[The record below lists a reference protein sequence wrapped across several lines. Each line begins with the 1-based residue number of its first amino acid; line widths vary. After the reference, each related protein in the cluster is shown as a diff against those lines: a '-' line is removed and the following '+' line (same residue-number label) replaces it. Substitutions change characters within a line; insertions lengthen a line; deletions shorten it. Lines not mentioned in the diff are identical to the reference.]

1 MNKLQFFK
9 SLKTIENTELYS
21 LRSFAEAAKQ
31 IDSKLTYRTIRA
43 RLRSPKLAHLFTT
56 VGKDIGFE
64 PRALVVVVSIA
75 LKDAMQVIDVTATG
89 AASMAVDA
97 ANSTLKQ
104 CLLETRALSSGSAV
118 IANNVHTFPLRH
130 LIPATNNM
138 AQVNNAAVKLSS
150 KSEPTEP
157 NEMTVLEWLDNGCD
171 VWTDKPEQGKQEIAF
186 VPEIFKSFRCLG
198 VNGTKIGRMWSP
210 LAAFKRREWD
220 EIPQEWK
227 VQALPQYIID
237 NCGEERADNW
247 CEQDERQFIREN
259 CPFYIKHLPEVVE
272 LVIKR
277 MQSDERN
284 NLDPVLVAK
293 MREEALVLSGR
304 KVEAKAT
311 EAKPAQVTH
320 FRTFANAKLKNVFA
334 REKFVGEM
342 LESITSEIV
351 LFKDV
356 ARRVWNTLGWERRDI
371 NNCDFDEFLD
381 TKLVPLYWKLPRQ
394 WRMDTAE
401 DIPEQ
406 YREHLAD
413 RGRLTYFEGQYPI
426 RMSALPYACK
436 LVIDAIRGL
445 GYELWEETVDEVMR
459 EACTLA
465 GAELESEEQ
474 IEAQAVKSLHP
485 VTAAYSADEQTK
497 AMIEERVDFVS
508 WQPYML
514 EGRLLATNNGL
525 VWAANVI
532 DNMAMFYIANE
543 LDLVEAKH
551 AVLKSEQF
559 KRWTGCVATEFVAI
573 NASSLPNFTAA
584 LVHELEAKGKRINY
598 VALTTFMQEVL
609 TAATCCITGEYY
621 RLSTNEVIDACTN
634 FSVQGCSPMALT
646 RRDELVN
653 KFMVQWEDGR
663 KLFPNDVKDLQQCL
677 DLIEA
682 TVNAHEVE
690 EEVAKEAE
698 HGVEW
703 SASSGD
709 FGQVPYEEYIDFSID
724 PREEARLERELGISD
739 EDKDMGFVYDPEHG
753 VFPFN
758 LVDDNGDPIAHL
770 PGQELNVPSTE
781 QATA

>member
-64 PRALVVVVSIA
+64 PRALVVIVSIA
-75 LKDAMQVIDVTATG
+75 LKDAMQVIDVKATG

-138 AQVNNAAVKLSS
+138 AQVNNAAVKLSA
-150 KSEPTEP
+150 KTEPTEP
-157 NEMTVLEWLDNGCD
+157 NEMKFLTNLDRGFRKWHD
-171 VWTDKPEQGKQEIAF
+171 QPEQGWQDVAF
-186 VPEIFKSFRCLG
+186 IHCILSSFQHAEKNGRCLS
-198 VNGTKIGRMWSP
+198 TSLLIEAKDTLMQTHWHTM
-210 LAAFKRREWD
+210 
-220 EIPQEWK
+220 PQEWK
-227 VQALPQYIID
+227 VQDVPVRVKDYFWGDEMSYGPVHTKYLVEVCQLVLETIKAID
-237 NCGEERADNW
+237 KD
-247 CEQDERQFIREN
+247 
-259 CPFYIKHLPEVVE
+259 V
-272 LVIKR
+272 
-277 MQSDERN
+277 
-284 NLDPVLVAK
+284 LDDDLVAQLL
-293 MREEALVLSGR
+293 EEAKVLASAVAD
-304 KVEAKAT
+304 KE

-320 FRTFANAKLKNVFA
+320 FRTFANANLKNVFA
-334 REKFVGEM
+334 REKFEGQM

-356 ARRVWNTLGWERRDI
+356 ARRVWNALGWERRDI

-445 GYELWEETVDEVMR
+445 GYELWEETVEEVMR
-459 EACTLA
+459 EACALA
-465 GAELESEEQ
+465 GAELESKEQ

-485 VTAAYSADEQTK
+485 VTAAYSADKQTK
-497 AMIEERVDFVS
+497 AMVEERVDFVS

-525 VWAANVI
+525 VWASNI
-532 DNMAMFYIANE
+532 ITNMAMFYIANE

-551 AVLKSEQF
+551 AVLKTEQF
-559 KRWTGCVATEFVAI
+559 KRWTGYVATEFVAI
-573 NASSLPNFTAA
+573 SASSLPNFTAA

-653 KFMVQWEDGR
+653 KFMVQWEDGA
-663 KLFPNDVKDLQQCL
+663 KLFPNDVQDLQQCL

-758 LVDDNGDPIAHL
+758 LVDDSGDPIAHL
-770 PGQELNVPSTE
+770 PGQELVVPSTE

>member
-64 PRALVVVVSIA
+64 PRALVVIVSIA
-75 LKDAMQVIDVTATG
+75 LKDAMQLIDVKATG

-104 CLLETRALSSGSAV
+104 CLLETRAISSGSAV
-118 IANNVHTFPLRH
+118 IANNIHTFPLRH

-150 KSEPTEP
+150 KSEPEPTEP
-157 NEMTVLEWLDNGCD
+157 TEEKWVTQMNFLDNLDCTLCNWVDQPKEGD
-171 VWTDKPEQGKQEIAF
+171 QEVAF
-186 VPEIFKSFRCLG
+186 ILRIFGAVSRVSKANELPHSLLSKAFDSFME
-198 VNGTKIGRMWSP
+198 THWHTM
-210 LAAFKRREWD
+210 
-220 EIPQEWK
+220 PQEWK
-227 VQALPQYIID
+227 MQVEDIPESVMDNVYGDVLALGPVRTKY
-237 NCGEERADNW
+237 
-247 CEQDERQFIREN
+247 
-259 CPFYIKHLPEVVE
+259 LVEVCQ
-272 LVIKR
+272 LVIETIKTF
-277 MQSDERN
+277 N
-284 NLDPVLVAK
+284 ANALDDDLVAQL
-293 MREEALVLSGR
+293 MEEAKVLAS
-304 KVEAKAT
+304 AKADK
-311 EAKPAQVTH
+311 EEVKSAKVTFFH
-320 FRTFANAKLKNVFA
+320 TFDNAKLKNVFV
-334 REKFVGEM
+334 REKFEGQM
-342 LESITSEIV
+342 LESITTEVI
-351 LFKDV
+351 LFTTV
-356 ARRVWNTLGWERRDI
+356 ARNLWHCLEWERRDI
-371 NNCDFDEFLD
+371 NHCDFDEFLD
-381 TKLVPLYWKLPRQ
+381 TKLVPLYWKLPRE
-394 WRMDTAE
+394 WRIDTAE
-401 DIPEQ
+401 DVPEN
-406 YREHLAD
+406 YRNHFEDH
-413 RGRLTYFEGQYPI
+413 GRLGYFLGQYPI

-436 LVIDAIRGL
+436 LVIDAIKGL
-445 GYELWEETVDEVMR
+445 GYELWEETIEEAMR
-459 EACTLA
+459 EACALA
-465 GAELESEEQ
+465 GVELESEEQ

-485 VTAAYSADEQTK
+485 VSAAYSADKQTK
-497 AMIEERVDFVS
+497 AMIEQRVDFVS

-514 EGRLLATNNGL
+514 EGRLLATTNGL
-525 VWAANVI
+525 VRADNI
-532 DNMAMFYIANE
+532 ITNMAMFYIANE

-559 KRWTGCVATEFVAI
+559 KRWTGTVATEFVAI

-663 KLFPNDVKDLQQCL
+663 KLFPNDVKDLEQCL

-724 PREEARLERELGISD
+724 PREEARLERQLGISD

-758 LVDDNGDPIAHL
+758 LVDDNGEPIAHL

>member
-9 SLKTIENTELYS
+9 SLKTIESTELYS

-138 AQVNNAAVKLSS
+138 AQVNNAAVKLSA
-150 KSEPTEP
+150 KTEPTEP
-157 NEMTVLEWLDNGCD
+157 TEAEATEEKWVTQMNFLTNLDDTRYTWVDQPKEG
-171 VWTDKPEQGKQEIAF
+171 EQEVAFIRNIFGHFCSVGKHGRRLTYGLLMRAF
-186 VPEIFKSFRCLG
+186 DTFMQTHW
-198 VNGTKIGRMWSP
+198 NTM
-210 LAAFKRREWD
+210 
-220 EIPQEWK
+220 PQEWK
-227 VQALPQYIID
+227 
-237 NCGEERADNW
+237 
-247 CEQDERQFIREN
+247 
-259 CPFYIKHLPEVVE
+259 
-272 LVIKR
+272 
-277 MQSDERN
+277 MQ
-284 NLDPVLVAK
+284 V
-293 MREEALVLSGR
+293 
-304 KVEAKAT
+304 
-311 EAKPAQVTH
+311 
-320 FRTFANAKLKNVFA
+320 
-334 REKFVGEM
+334 
-342 LESITSEIV
+342 
-351 LFKDV
+351 
-356 ARRVWNTLGWERRDI
+356 
-371 NNCDFDEFLD
+371 
-381 TKLVPLYWKLPRQ
+381 
-394 WRMDTAE
+394 E
-401 DIPEQ
+401 DIPEPVMEYFFCWDPADVMTLGPVHTKYLVEVCQ
-406 YREHLAD
+406 LVLETIKATHKAAKAPWMALIDDDLVAQLMEEAKVLA
-413 RGRLTYFEGQYPI
+413 
-426 RMSALPYACK
+426 SAKADK
-436 LVIDAIRGL
+436 V
-445 GYELWEETVDEVMR
+445 EVQAT
-459 EACTLA
+459 EV
-465 GAELESEEQ
+465 ESKEQ

-485 VTAAYSADEQTK
+485 VTAAYSADKQTK

-514 EGRLLATNNGL
+514 EGRLLATTNGL
-525 VWAANVI
+525 VRVGNVI
-532 DNMAMFYIANE
+532 DNMAMFYIANG
-543 LDLVEAKH
+543 LDLTEAKH

-559 KRWTGCVATEFVAI
+559 KRWTGYVATEFVAI
-573 NASSLPNFTAA
+573 SASSLPNFTAA

-621 RLSTNEVIDACTN
+621 RLSTNEVINACTN

-653 KFMVQWEDGR
+653 KFMVQWEDGC
-663 KLFPNDVKDLQQCL
+663 KLFPNDVKDLERCL

-682 TVNAHEVE
+682 TVNAQEVE

-758 LVDDNGDPIAHL
+758 LVDDNGEPIAHL
-770 PGQELNVPSTE
+770 PGQELVVPSTE

>member
-75 LKDAMQVIDVTATG
+75 LKDAMQVIDVKATG

-138 AQVNNAAVKLSS
+138 AQVNNAAVKFSS
-150 KSEPTEP
+150 KTEPTR
-157 NEMTVLEWLDNGCD
+157 MKILTCLDYGFDKWLDQ
-171 VWTDKPEQGKQEIAF
+171 PYQGMQEVAF
-186 VPEIFKSFRCLG
+186 VQRIFACTPNNFPDSKMLSD
-198 VNGTKIGRMWSP
+198 
-210 LAAFKRREWD
+210 AFDTFMQTHWHAM
-220 EIPQEWK
+220 PQEWK
-227 VQALPQYIID
+227 MQVEDIPESVMENVYGDVLARGPVHTKYLVEVCQLVLETIKSIDKDALD
-237 NCGEERADNW
+237 D
-247 CEQDERQFIREN
+247 D
-259 CPFYIKHLPEVVE
+259 
-272 LVIKR
+272 
-277 MQSDERN
+277 
-284 NLDPVLVAK
+284 LVAQLL
-293 MREEALVLSGR
+293 EEAKVLASAVAD
-304 KVEAKAT
+304 KEEVKAT
-311 EAKPAQVTH
+311 EQAKPANVTFSH
-320 FRTFANAKLKNVFA
+320 TFANLKNVFV
-334 REKFVGEM
+334 REKFEGEM
-342 LESITSEIV
+342 LESITSEVV
-351 LFKDV
+351 LFATV
-356 ARRVWNTLGWERRDI
+356 ARNLWNCLEWGRRDI
-371 NNCDFDEFLD
+371 NHCDFDEFYEN
-381 TKLVPLYWKLPRQ
+381 KLVPLYWKLPRE

-401 DIPEQ
+401 DVPEG
-406 YREHLAD
+406 YRNHFEDH
-413 RGRLTYFEGQYPI
+413 GRLGYFLGQYPI

-436 LVIDAIRGL
+436 LVIDAIKGL
-445 GYELWEETVDEVMR
+445 GYDVWGETIEEAMR
-459 EACTLA
+459 EACALA
-465 GAELESEEQ
+465 GVEMESKEQ

-485 VTAAYSADEQTK
+485 VTAAYSADKQTK
-497 AMIEERVDFVS
+497 VMIEERVDFVS

-514 EGRLLATNNGL
+514 EGRLLATTNGL
-525 VWAANVI
+525 VRADNI
-532 DNMAMFYIANE
+532 ITNMAMFYIANE
-543 LDLVEAKH
+543 LDLIEAKH

-573 NASSLPNFTAA
+573 SASSLPNFTAA

-634 FSVQGCSPMALT
+634 FSVQGCSPLALT

-663 KLFPNDVKDLQQCL
+663 KLFPNDVKDLEQCL

-682 TVNAHEVE
+682 TVNAQEVE

>member
-118 IANNVHTFPLRH
+118 IANNIHTFPLRH

-150 KSEPTEP
+150 KTEAEAEATEADAKEEKWVTQMNFLDSLDCTLYNWVDQP
-157 NEMTVLEWLDNGCD
+157 KEGEQEVAFIIRIFGAISRVGKNSNELPYSLLS
-171 VWTDKPEQGKQEIAF
+171 KAF
-186 VPEIFKSFRCLG
+186 DTFME
-198 VNGTKIGRMWSP
+198 THWHTM
-210 LAAFKRREWD
+210 
-220 EIPQEWK
+220 PQEWK
-227 VQALPQYIID
+227 
-237 NCGEERADNW
+237 
-247 CEQDERQFIREN
+247 
-259 CPFYIKHLPEVVE
+259 
-272 LVIKR
+272 
-277 MQSDERN
+277 MQ
-284 NLDPVLVAK
+284 V
-293 MREEALVLSGR
+293 
-304 KVEAKAT
+304 
-311 EAKPAQVTH
+311 
-320 FRTFANAKLKNVFA
+320 
-334 REKFVGEM
+334 
-342 LESITSEIV
+342 
-351 LFKDV
+351 
-356 ARRVWNTLGWERRDI
+356 
-371 NNCDFDEFLD
+371 
-381 TKLVPLYWKLPRQ
+381 
-394 WRMDTAE
+394 E
-401 DIPEQ
+401 DIPEPVMDFF
-406 YREHLAD
+406 YGWDAAKVLS
-413 RGRLTYFEGQYPI
+413 RGPVRTKYLVEVCQ
-426 RMSALPYACK
+426 
-436 LVIDAIRGL
+436 LVIETIKTFNANALDDDLVAQL
-445 GYELWEETVDEVMR
+445 MEEAKVLASAKADKVEVK
-459 EACTLA
+459 A
-465 GAELESEEQ
+465 AEVESEEQ

-485 VTAAYSADEQTK
+485 VTAAYSADKQTK

-514 EGRLLATNNGL
+514 EGRLLATTNGL
-525 VWAANVI
+525 VRADNVI

-559 KRWTGCVATEFVAI
+559 KRWTGYVATEFVAI

-621 RLSTNEVIDACTN
+621 RLSTNEVIEACTN

-663 KLFPNDVKDLQQCL
+663 KLFPNDVKDLEQCL

-724 PREEARLERELGISD
+724 PREEARLEREMGISD

>member
-64 PRALVVVVSIA
+64 PRALVVIVSIA
-75 LKDAMQVIDVTATG
+75 LKNAMQLIDVTATG

-104 CLLETRALSSGSAV
+104 CLLETRAISSGSAV

-150 KSEPTEP
+150 KTEADATEPTEEKWVTQM
-157 NEMTVLEWLDNGCD
+157 NFLDNLDGTWD
-171 VWTDKPEQGKQEIAF
+171 NWVDQPKEGDQEVAFILRIFGAISHVGKNSYELPHSLLSKAF
-186 VPEIFKSFRCLG
+186 DTFME
-198 VNGTKIGRMWSP
+198 THWHTM
-210 LAAFKRREWD
+210 
-220 EIPQEWK
+220 PQEWK
-227 VQALPQYIID
+227 
-237 NCGEERADNW
+237 
-247 CEQDERQFIREN
+247 
-259 CPFYIKHLPEVVE
+259 
-272 LVIKR
+272 
-277 MQSDERN
+277 MQ
-284 NLDPVLVAK
+284 V
-293 MREEALVLSGR
+293 
-304 KVEAKAT
+304 
-311 EAKPAQVTH
+311 
-320 FRTFANAKLKNVFA
+320 
-334 REKFVGEM
+334 
-342 LESITSEIV
+342 
-351 LFKDV
+351 
-356 ARRVWNTLGWERRDI
+356 
-371 NNCDFDEFLD
+371 
-381 TKLVPLYWKLPRQ
+381 
-394 WRMDTAE
+394 E
-401 DIPEQ
+401 DIPEPVMDFF
-406 YREHLAD
+406 YGSDAAKVLA
-413 RGRLTYFEGQYPI
+413 RGPVRTKYLVEVCQ
-426 RMSALPYACK
+426 
-436 LVIDAIRGL
+436 LVIETIKTFNKNALDDAL
-445 GYELWEETVDEVMR
+445 VAQLMEEAKMLASAKADKEEAKAVEV
-459 EACTLA
+459 
-465 GAELESEEQ
+465 ESQEQ

-485 VTAAYSADEQTK
+485 VSAAYSADKQTK

-514 EGRLLATNNGL
+514 EGRLLATTNGL
-525 VWAANVI
+525 VRVDNVI
-532 DNMAMFYIANE
+532 TNMAMFYIANG
-543 LDLVEAKH
+543 LDLAEAKS

-559 KRWTGCVATEFVAI
+559 KRWTGCVATEFQAI
-573 NASSLPNFTAA
+573 SASSLPNFTAA

-621 RLSTNEVIDACTN
+621 RLSTNEVIDTCTK

-663 KLFPNDVKDLQQCL
+663 KLFPNDVKDLEQCL

-758 LVDDNGDPIAHL
+758 LVDDNGEPIAHL

>member
-56 VGKDIGFE
+56 VGNDIGFE
-64 PRALVVVVSIA
+64 PRALVVIVSIA

-150 KSEPTEP
+150 KTEPTE
-157 NEMTVLEWLDNGCD
+157 MKFLTRLDNGFHD
-171 VWTDKPEQGKQEIAF
+171 WHDQPERGCQEVAF
-186 VPEIFKSFRCLG
+186 IHFILSSFHRTVKS
-198 VNGTKIGRMWSP
+198 GRALSTSLLCEAKGILMQTHWHTM
-210 LAAFKRREWD
+210 
-220 EIPQEWK
+220 PQEWK
-227 VQALPQYIID
+227 VQDIPVRVMDYFF
-237 NCGEERADNW
+237 C
-247 CEQDERQFIREN
+247 
-259 CPFYIKHLPEVVE
+259 
-272 LVIKR
+272 
-277 MQSDERN
+277 
-284 NLDPVLVAK
+284 LDPMSYGPVHTKYLVEVCQLVLETIKSIDKDALDDDLVAQLL
-293 MREEALVLSGR
+293 EEAKVLASVVAD
-304 KVEAKAT
+304 KEEVKAAEVESK
-311 EAKPAQVTH
+311 
-320 FRTFANAKLKNVFA
+320 
-334 REKFVGEM
+334 
-342 LESITSEIV
+342 
-351 LFKDV
+351 
-356 ARRVWNTLGWERRDI
+356 
-371 NNCDFDEFLD
+371 
-381 TKLVPLYWKLPRQ
+381 
-394 WRMDTAE
+394 
-401 DIPEQ
+401 
-406 YREHLAD
+406 
-413 RGRLTYFEGQYPI
+413 
-426 RMSALPYACK
+426 
-436 LVIDAIRGL
+436 
-445 GYELWEETVDEVMR
+445 
-459 EACTLA
+459 
-465 GAELESEEQ
+465 EQ

-485 VTAAYSADEQTK
+485 VTAAYSADKQTK

-514 EGRLLATNNGL
+514 EGRLLATTNGL
-525 VWAANVI
+525 VRVNNVI

-543 LDLVEAKH
+543 LDLVEAKQT
-551 AVLKSEQF
+551 VLKSEQF
-559 KRWTGCVATEFVAI
+559 KRWTGYVATEFVAI
-573 NASSLPNFTAA
+573 SASSLPNFTAA

-653 KFMVQWEDGR
+653 KFMVQWEDGC
-663 KLFPNDVKDLQQCL
+663 KLFPNDVKDLERCL

-682 TVNAHEVE
+682 TVNAQEVE

-724 PREEARLERELGISD
+724 PREEARLEREMGISD

>member
-138 AQVNNAAVKLSS
+138 AQVNNAAVKLSA
-150 KSEPTEP
+150 KSEPTEADATEADAKEEKWVTQM
-157 NEMTVLEWLDNGCD
+157 NFLTNLDETLYTWIDQPKEG
-171 VWTDKPEQGKQEIAF
+171 EQEIAF
-186 VPEIFKSFRCLG
+186 VRNIFSNFYSVGAHDRRLTYG
-198 VNGTKIGRMWSP
+198 FLMR
-210 LAAFKRREWD
+210 AFNRFMKTRWD
-220 EIPQEWK
+220 TMPQEWK
-227 VQALPQYIID
+227 VQVQDLPKPVSGFFYGWDPADVMALGPVKTKYLFEVCQLAIETLKATHKAVQDPFMALID
-237 NCGEERADNW
+237 DA
-247 CEQDERQFIREN
+247 
-259 CPFYIKHLPEVVE
+259 
-272 LVIKR
+272 
-277 MQSDERN
+277 
-284 NLDPVLVAK
+284 LVAQL
-293 MREEALVLSGR
+293 MEEAKVLASA
-304 KVEAKAT
+304 KADKEEAKAV
-311 EAKPAQVTH
+311 EV
-320 FRTFANAKLKNVFA
+320 
-334 REKFVGEM
+334 
-342 LESITSEIV
+342 ES
-351 LFKDV
+351 K
-356 ARRVWNTLGWERRDI
+356 
-371 NNCDFDEFLD
+371 
-381 TKLVPLYWKLPRQ
+381 
-394 WRMDTAE
+394 
-401 DIPEQ
+401 
-406 YREHLAD
+406 
-413 RGRLTYFEGQYPI
+413 
-426 RMSALPYACK
+426 
-436 LVIDAIRGL
+436 
-445 GYELWEETVDEVMR
+445 
-459 EACTLA
+459 
-465 GAELESEEQ
+465 EQ

-485 VTAAYSADEQTK
+485 VTAAYSADKQTK

-514 EGRLLATNNGL
+514 EGRLLATTNGL
-525 VWAANVI
+525 VRAENVI
-532 DNMAMFYIANE
+532 NNMAMFYIANG

-573 NASSLPNFTAA
+573 SASSLPNFTAA

-663 KLFPNDVKDLQQCL
+663 KLFPNDVKDLEQCL

-724 PREEARLERELGISD
+724 PREEARLEREMGISD

>member
-64 PRALVVVVSIA
+64 PRALVVIVSIA
-75 LKDAMQVIDVTATG
+75 LKNAMQVIDVKATG

-138 AQVNNAAVKLSS
+138 AQVNNAAVKLST
-150 KSEPTEP
+150 KTEPTEP
-157 NEMTVLEWLDNGCD
+157 NEEAN
-171 VWTDKPEQGKQEIAF
+171 P
-186 VPEIFKSFRCLG
+186 
-198 VNGTKIGRMWSP
+198 
-210 LAAFKRREWD
+210 
-220 EIPQEWK
+220 
-227 VQALPQYIID
+227 
-237 NCGEERADNW
+237 
-247 CEQDERQFIREN
+247 
-259 CPFYIKHLPEVVE
+259 VE
-272 LVIKR
+272 YRV
-277 MQSDERN
+277 
-284 NLDPVLVAK
+284 
-293 MREEALVLSGR
+293 
-304 KVEAKAT
+304 
-311 EAKPAQVTH
+311 
-320 FRTFANAKLKNVFA
+320 FANMECQFERSRFK
-334 REKFVGEM
+334 GEL
-342 LESITSEIV
+342 LESVTRDVFFLRHV
-351 LFKDV
+351 LC
-356 ARRVWNTLGWERRDI
+356 RVWNA
-371 NNCDFDEFLD
+371 
-381 TKLVPLYWKLPRQ
+381 LVPESAEGVDYDADKVFDTVLDVDYWNMPRE
-394 WRMDTAE
+394 WRIDTDE
-401 DIPEQ
+401 DLTDK
-406 YREHLAD
+406 YMEHLHSV
-413 RGRLTYFEGQYPI
+413 RKHVSFFGSYP
-426 RMSALPYACK
+426 MYMAALPTACQ
-436 LVIDAIRGL
+436 AIINAYKAA
-445 GYELWEETVDEVMR
+445 GYECDEQGAKDVMR
-459 EACTLA
+459 EACALA
-465 GAELESEEQ
+465 GVELESEEQ

-485 VTAAYSADEQTK
+485 VTAAYSADKQTK
-497 AMIEERVDFVS
+497 GMIEERVDFVS

-514 EGRLLATNNGL
+514 EGRLLATTNGL
-525 VWAANVI
+525 VRADNI
-532 DNMAMFYIANE
+532 IINMAMFYIANE
-543 LDLVEAKH
+543 LDLIEAKH

-559 KRWTGCVATEFVAI
+559 KRWTGYVATEFVAI

-634 FSVQGCSPMALT
+634 FSVQGCSPMAAV

-663 KLFPNDVKDLQQCL
+663 KLFPNDVKGLEQRL

-724 PREEARLERELGISD
+724 PREEARLERQLGISD

-758 LVDDNGDPIAHL
+758 LVDDNGEPIAHL

>member
-64 PRALVVVVSIA
+64 PRALVVIVSIA
-75 LKDAMQVIDVTATG
+75 LKNAMQSIDVTATG

-104 CLLETRALSSGSAV
+104 CLLETRAISSGSAV
-118 IANNVHTFPLRH
+118 IANNIHTFPLRH

-150 KSEPTEP
+150 KTEADATEPTEEKWVTQM
-157 NEMTVLEWLDNGCD
+157 NFLDNLDGTLYNWVD
-171 VWTDKPEQGKQEIAF
+171 QPKEGDQEVAF
-186 VPEIFKSFRCLG
+186 ILRIFGAISRVSKANELPHSLLS
-198 VNGTKIGRMWSP
+198 K
-210 LAAFKRREWD
+210 AFDTFMETHWHTM
-220 EIPQEWK
+220 PQEWK
-227 VQALPQYIID
+227 
-237 NCGEERADNW
+237 
-247 CEQDERQFIREN
+247 
-259 CPFYIKHLPEVVE
+259 
-272 LVIKR
+272 
-277 MQSDERN
+277 MQ
-284 NLDPVLVAK
+284 V
-293 MREEALVLSGR
+293 
-304 KVEAKAT
+304 
-311 EAKPAQVTH
+311 
-320 FRTFANAKLKNVFA
+320 
-334 REKFVGEM
+334 
-342 LESITSEIV
+342 
-351 LFKDV
+351 
-356 ARRVWNTLGWERRDI
+356 
-371 NNCDFDEFLD
+371 
-381 TKLVPLYWKLPRQ
+381 
-394 WRMDTAE
+394 E
-401 DIPEQ
+401 DIPEPVMDFF
-406 YREHLAD
+406 YGSDAAKVLA
-413 RGRLTYFEGQYPI
+413 RGPVRTKYLVEVCQ
-426 RMSALPYACK
+426 
-436 LVIDAIRGL
+436 LVIETIKTFNKNALDDAL
-445 GYELWEETVDEVMR
+445 VAQLMEEAKMLASAKADKEEVKS
-459 EACTLA
+459 
-465 GAELESEEQ
+465 AEVESEEQ

-485 VTAAYSADEQTK
+485 VSAAYSADKQTK

-514 EGRLLATNNGL
+514 EGRLLATTNGL
-525 VWAANVI
+525 VRVDNII
-532 DNMAMFYIANE
+532 DNMAMFYIANG
-543 LDLVEAKH
+543 LDLTEAKS

-573 NASSLPNFTAA
+573 SASSLPNFAAA
-584 LVHELEAKGKRINY
+584 LVHEMEGQGKRINY

-663 KLFPNDVKDLQQCL
+663 KLFPNDVKDLEQCL

-758 LVDDNGDPIAHL
+758 LVDDNGEPIAHL
-770 PGQELNVPSTE
+770 PGQELVVPSTE

>member
-75 LKDAMQVIDVTATG
+75 LKDAMQVIDVNATG

-138 AQVNNAAVKLSS
+138 AQVNNAAVKLST
-150 KSEPTEP
+150 KTEPTEP
-157 NEMTVLEWLDNGCD
+157 NETEATEEKWVTQMNFLDNLDGTLYNWVD
-171 VWTDKPEQGKQEIAF
+171 QPKEGEQEVAFILRIFGAINNVGKNSYELPHSLLSKAF
-186 VPEIFKSFRCLG
+186 DTFME
-198 VNGTKIGRMWSP
+198 THWHTM
-210 LAAFKRREWD
+210 
-220 EIPQEWK
+220 PQEWK
-227 VQALPQYIID
+227 
-237 NCGEERADNW
+237 
-247 CEQDERQFIREN
+247 
-259 CPFYIKHLPEVVE
+259 
-272 LVIKR
+272 
-277 MQSDERN
+277 MQ
-284 NLDPVLVAK
+284 V
-293 MREEALVLSGR
+293 
-304 KVEAKAT
+304 
-311 EAKPAQVTH
+311 
-320 FRTFANAKLKNVFA
+320 
-334 REKFVGEM
+334 
-342 LESITSEIV
+342 
-351 LFKDV
+351 
-356 ARRVWNTLGWERRDI
+356 
-371 NNCDFDEFLD
+371 
-381 TKLVPLYWKLPRQ
+381 
-394 WRMDTAE
+394 E
-401 DIPEQ
+401 DIPEPVMDFF
-406 YREHLAD
+406 YGWDAAKVLA
-413 RGRLTYFEGQYPI
+413 RGPVRTKYLVEVCQ
-426 RMSALPYACK
+426 
-436 LVIDAIRGL
+436 LVIETIKTFNANALDDAL
-445 GYELWEETVDEVMR
+445 VAQLMEEAKMLASAKADKEEVKAV
-459 EACTLA
+459 EV
-465 GAELESEEQ
+465 ESEEQ

-485 VTAAYSADEQTK
+485 VTAAYSADKQTK
-497 AMIEERVDFVS
+497 AMIEKRVDFVS

-514 EGRLLATNNGL
+514 EGRLLATTNGL
-525 VWAANVI
+525 VRVNNII
-532 DNMAMFYIANE
+532 DNMAMFYIANG
-543 LDLVEAKH
+543 LDLTEAKH
-551 AVLKSEQF
+551 AVLKTEQF

-573 NASSLPNFTAA
+573 SASSLPNFTAA
-584 LVHELEAKGKRINY
+584 LVHEMEAKGKRINY

-663 KLFPNDVKDLQQCL
+663 KLFPNDVKDLEQCL

-724 PREEARLERELGISD
+724 PREEARLEREMGISD

>member
-75 LKDAMQVIDVTATG
+75 LKDAMQVIDVKATG

-150 KSEPTEP
+150 KTEPTEP
-157 NEMTVLEWLDNGCD
+157 TKMKFLTRLDNGFHD
-171 VWTDKPEQGKQEIAF
+171 WHDQPEQGCQEVAF
-186 VPEIFKSFRCLG
+186 VQRIFACTPNNFPGSKMLSD
-198 VNGTKIGRMWSP
+198 
-210 LAAFKRREWD
+210 AFDAFMNTHWHTM
-220 EIPQEWK
+220 PQEWK
-227 VQALPQYIID
+227 MQVEDIPESVMDNVYGDVMARGPVNTKYLVEVCQLVLETIKAANENALD
-237 NCGEERADNW
+237 D
-247 CEQDERQFIREN
+247 D
-259 CPFYIKHLPEVVE
+259 
-272 LVIKR
+272 
-277 MQSDERN
+277 
-284 NLDPVLVAK
+284 LVAQFL
-293 MREEALVLSGR
+293 EEAKVLASAVAD
-304 KVEAKAT
+304 KEEAKS
-311 EAKPAQVTH
+311 AKVTFFH
-320 FRTFANAKLKNVFA
+320 TFANLKNVFV
-334 REKFVGEM
+334 REKFEGEM
-342 LESITSEIV
+342 LESITSEVV
-351 LFKDV
+351 LFATV
-356 ARRVWNTLGWERRDI
+356 ARNLWNSLEWERRDI
-371 NNCDFDEFLD
+371 NKCDFDEFYEN
-381 TKLVPLYWKLPRQ
+381 KLVPLYWKLPRQ
-394 WRMDTAE
+394 WRIDTAE
-401 DIPEQ
+401 DVPEN
-406 YREHLAD
+406 YRNHFD
-413 RGRLTYFEGQYPI
+413 DHGRLGYFLGQYPI

-436 LVIDAIRGL
+436 LVIKAIKDL
-445 GYELWEETVDEVMR
+445 GYDVWEETIEEAMR
-459 EACTLA
+459 EACALA
-465 GAELESEEQ
+465 GVEVESEEQ

-485 VTAAYSADEQTK
+485 VTAAYSADKQTK
-497 AMIEERVDFVS
+497 AMVEQRVDFVS

-514 EGRLLATNNGL
+514 EGRLLATTNGL
-525 VWAANVI
+525 VRVNNLI
-532 DNMAMFYIANE
+532 TNMAMFYIANE
-543 LDLVEAKH
+543 LDLVEAKQ

-559 KRWTGCVATEFVAI
+559 KRWTGYVATEFVAI
-573 NASSLPNFTAA
+573 SASSLPNFTAA

-663 KLFPNDVKDLQQCL
+663 KLFPNDVQDLQQCL

-758 LVDDNGDPIAHL
+758 LVDDNGEPIAHL
-770 PGQELNVPSTE
+770 PGQELVVPSTE

>member
-56 VGKDIGFE
+56 VGNDIGFE
-64 PRALVVVVSIA
+64 PRALVVIVSIA
-75 LKDAMQVIDVTATG
+75 LKDAMRVIDVTATG

-138 AQVNNAAVKLSS
+138 AQVNNAAVKLST

-157 NEMTVLEWLDNGCD
+157 
-171 VWTDKPEQGKQEIAF
+171 
-186 VPEIFKSFRCLG
+186 
-198 VNGTKIGRMWSP
+198 
-210 LAAFKRREWD
+210 
-220 EIPQEWK
+220 
-227 VQALPQYIID
+227 
-237 NCGEERADNW
+237 
-247 CEQDERQFIREN
+247 
-259 CPFYIKHLPEVVE
+259 
-272 LVIKR
+272 
-277 MQSDERN
+277 
-284 NLDPVLVAK
+284 
-293 MREEALVLSGR
+293 
-304 KVEAKAT
+304 T
-311 EAKPAQVTH
+311 EADKEEVKPAKVTH

-334 REKFVGEM
+334 REKFEGQM
-342 LESITSEIV
+342 LESITSEVV
-351 LFKDV
+351 LFSDV
-356 ARRVWNTLGWERRDI
+356 AMRVWNTLEWERRDI
-371 NNCDFDEFLD
+371 NKCDFDEFFEA
-381 TKLVPLYWKLPRQ
+381 KLVPLYWKLPRQ
-394 WRMDTAE
+394 WRIDTAE
-401 DIPEQ
+401 DVQED
-406 YREHLAD
+406 YRNHFEDH
-413 RGRLTYFEGQYPI
+413 GRLGHFLGQYPI

-436 LVIDAIRGL
+436 LVINAIKSL
-445 GYELWEETVDEVMR
+445 GYDVWEETVEEVMR
-459 EACTLA
+459 EACALA
-465 GAELESEEQ
+465 GVELETEEQ

-485 VTAAYSADEQTK
+485 VTAAYSADKQTK

-514 EGRLLATNNGL
+514 EGRLLATTNGL
-525 VWAANVI
+525 VRADNI
-532 DNMAMFYIANE
+532 ITNMAMFYIANE
-543 LDLVEAKH
+543 LDLIEAKH
-551 AVLKSEQF
+551 TVLKSEQF
-559 KRWTGCVATEFVAI
+559 KRWTGYVATEFVAI

-584 LVHELEAKGKRINY
+584 LVHEMEGQGKRINY

-653 KFMVQWEDGR
+653 KFMVQWEDGV
-663 KLFPNDVKDLQQCL
+663 KLFPNDVQDLQQCL

-724 PREEARLERELGISD
+724 PREEARLERQMGISD

-758 LVDDNGDPIAHL
+758 LVDDNGEPIAHL

-781 QATA
+781 QATV

>member
-43 RLRSPKLAHLFTT
+43 RLRSPKLAHLFTP
-56 VGKDIGFE
+56 VGNDIGFE
-64 PRALVVVVSIA
+64 PRALVVIVSIA
-75 LKDAMQVIDVTATG
+75 LKDAMQLIDVNVTG

-104 CLLETRALSSGSAV
+104 CLLETRAISSGSAV

-150 KSEPTEP
+150 KTEPTEP
-157 NEMTVLEWLDNGCD
+157 NEADATEADATEADAKEEKWVTLMNFLDNLDGTFD
-171 VWTDKPEQGKQEIAF
+171 NWVDQPKEGDQEVAF
-186 VPEIFKSFRCLG
+186 LIRIFGAISRVSKANELPHNLLS
-198 VNGTKIGRMWSP
+198 K
-210 LAAFKRREWD
+210 AFDTFMETHWHTM
-220 EIPQEWK
+220 PQEWK
-227 VQALPQYIID
+227 
-237 NCGEERADNW
+237 
-247 CEQDERQFIREN
+247 
-259 CPFYIKHLPEVVE
+259 
-272 LVIKR
+272 
-277 MQSDERN
+277 MQ
-284 NLDPVLVAK
+284 V
-293 MREEALVLSGR
+293 
-304 KVEAKAT
+304 
-311 EAKPAQVTH
+311 
-320 FRTFANAKLKNVFA
+320 
-334 REKFVGEM
+334 
-342 LESITSEIV
+342 
-351 LFKDV
+351 
-356 ARRVWNTLGWERRDI
+356 
-371 NNCDFDEFLD
+371 
-381 TKLVPLYWKLPRQ
+381 
-394 WRMDTAE
+394 E
-401 DIPEQ
+401 DIPEPVMDFF
-406 YREHLAD
+406 YGKDAAAVMA
-413 RGRLTYFEGQYPI
+413 RGPVRAKYLVEVCQ
-426 RMSALPYACK
+426 
-436 LVIDAIRGL
+436 LVIETIKTFNANALNDAL
-445 GYELWEETVDEVMR
+445 VAQLMEEAKVLASAKADKVEVKAV
-459 EACTLA
+459 EV
-465 GAELESEEQ
+465 ESEEQ

-485 VTAAYSADEQTK
+485 VTAAYSADKQTK

-514 EGRLLATNNGL
+514 EGRLLATTNGL
-525 VWAANVI
+525 VRVDNII

-543 LDLVEAKH
+543 LDLTKAKH
-551 AVLKSEQF
+551 AVLKSKQF
-559 KRWTGCVATEFVAI
+559 KRWIGCIATEFVAI

-663 KLFPNDVKDLQQCL
+663 KLFPNDVKDLEQCL

-724 PREEARLERELGISD
+724 PREEARLEREMGISD

>member
-64 PRALVVVVSIA
+64 PRALVVIVSIA
-75 LKDAMQVIDVTATG
+75 LKDAMQLIDVTATG

-104 CLLETRALSSGSAV
+104 CLLETRAISSGSAV

-150 KSEPTEP
+150 KTEPTEP
-157 NEMTVLEWLDNGCD
+157 TEEKWVTQMNFLDNLDCTLYNWVDQPKEGD
-171 VWTDKPEQGKQEIAF
+171 QEVAF
-186 VPEIFKSFRCLG
+186 IIRIFGAISRVSKANELPHSLLS
-198 VNGTKIGRMWSP
+198 K
-210 LAAFKRREWD
+210 AFDTFMETHWHTM
-220 EIPQEWK
+220 PQEWK
-227 VQALPQYIID
+227 
-237 NCGEERADNW
+237 
-247 CEQDERQFIREN
+247 
-259 CPFYIKHLPEVVE
+259 
-272 LVIKR
+272 
-277 MQSDERN
+277 MQ
-284 NLDPVLVAK
+284 V
-293 MREEALVLSGR
+293 
-304 KVEAKAT
+304 
-311 EAKPAQVTH
+311 
-320 FRTFANAKLKNVFA
+320 
-334 REKFVGEM
+334 
-342 LESITSEIV
+342 
-351 LFKDV
+351 
-356 ARRVWNTLGWERRDI
+356 
-371 NNCDFDEFLD
+371 
-381 TKLVPLYWKLPRQ
+381 
-394 WRMDTAE
+394 E
-401 DIPEQ
+401 DIPESVMDFF
-406 YREHLAD
+406 YGKDAAKVLA
-413 RGRLTYFEGQYPI
+413 RGPVRTKYLVEV
-426 RMSALPYACK
+426 CH
-436 LVIDAIRGL
+436 LVIETIKTFNKNALDDAL
-445 GYELWEETVDEVMR
+445 VAQLMEEAKMLASAKADKEEAKAVEV
-459 EACTLA
+459 
-465 GAELESEEQ
+465 ESKEQ

-485 VTAAYSADEQTK
+485 VSAAYSADKQTK

-514 EGRLLATNNGL
+514 EGRLLATTNGL
-525 VWAANVI
+525 VRADNVI
-532 DNMAMFYIANE
+532 TNMAMFYIANE

-559 KRWTGCVATEFVAI
+559 KRWTGGVTTEFHAI

-663 KLFPNDVKDLQQCL
+663 KLFPNDVKDLEQCL

-758 LVDDNGDPIAHL
+758 LVDDNGEPIAHL
-770 PGQELNVPSTE
+770 PGQELVVPSTE

>member
-64 PRALVVVVSIA
+64 PRALVVIVSIA
-75 LKDAMQVIDVTATG
+75 LKDAMQLIDVTATG

-104 CLLETRALSSGSAV
+104 CLLETRAISSGSAV

-138 AQVNNAAVKLSS
+138 AQVNNAAVKLSA
-150 KSEPTEP
+150 KTEPTEP
-157 NEMTVLEWLDNGCD
+157 TRMKILTCLDYGFEKWLDQ
-171 VWTDKPEQGKQEIAF
+171 PYQGMQEVAF
-186 VPEIFKSFRCLG
+186 VQRIFACTPNNLPDSKMLSD
-198 VNGTKIGRMWSP
+198 
-210 LAAFKRREWD
+210 AFDTFMQTHWHTM
-220 EIPQEWK
+220 PQEWK
-227 VQALPQYIID
+227 VQ
-237 NCGEERADNW
+237 
-247 CEQDERQFIREN
+247 EQDI
-259 CPFYIKHLPEVVE
+259 PEYVMDNVYGDVMARGPVRTKYLVEVCQLVVE
-272 LVIKR
+272 TLKA
-277 MQSDERN
+277 QGKKGLDDE
-284 NLDPVLVAK
+284 LVAQYF
-293 MREEALVLSGR
+293 EEAKVLASAVAD
-304 KVEAKAT
+304 KEEAKS
-311 EAKPAQVTH
+311 AKVTFFH
-320 FRTFANAKLKNVFA
+320 TFDNAKLKNVFV
-334 REKFVGEM
+334 REKFEGQM

-351 LFKDV
+351 LFTTV
-356 ARRVWNTLGWERRDI
+356 ARNLWNCLEWERRDI
-371 NNCDFDEFLD
+371 NHFDFDEFYEN
-381 TKLVPLYWKLPRQ
+381 KLVPLYWKLPRE

-401 DIPEQ
+401 DVPES
-406 YREHLAD
+406 YRNHFEDH
-413 RGRLTYFEGQYPI
+413 GRLGYFLGQYPI
-426 RMSALPYACK
+426 HMSALPYACK
-436 LVIDAIRGL
+436 LVIDAIKGL
-445 GYELWEETVDEVMR
+445 GYELWEETVEEAMR
-459 EACTLA
+459 EACALA
-465 GAELESEEQ
+465 GAQMESEEQ

-485 VTAAYSADEQTK
+485 VSAAYSADKQTK

-514 EGRLLATNNGL
+514 EGRLLATTNGL
-525 VWAANVI
+525 VRADNI
-532 DNMAMFYIANE
+532 ITNMAMFYIANE

-559 KRWTGCVATEFVAI
+559 KRWTGYVATEFVAI

-634 FSVQGCSPMALT
+634 FSVQGCSPMALS

-653 KFMVQWEDGR
+653 KFMVQWEDGH
-663 KLFPNDVKDLQQCL
+663 KLFPNDVKDLEQCL

-724 PREEARLERELGISD
+724 PREEARLEREMGISD

-758 LVDDNGDPIAHL
+758 LVDDNGEPIAHL
-770 PGQELNVPSTE
+770 PGQELVVPSTE

>member
-56 VGKDIGFE
+56 VGNDIGFE
-64 PRALVVVVSIA
+64 PRALVVIVSIA
-75 LKDAMQVIDVTATG
+75 LKNAMQLIDVTATG

-104 CLLETRALSSGSAV
+104 CLLETRAISSGSAV

-138 AQVNNAAVKLSS
+138 AQVNNAAVKLSA
-150 KSEPTEP
+150 KPEPTEP
-157 NEMTVLEWLDNGCD
+157 NEAEATEEKWVTQMNFLTHLDDTRCTWVDQPKEG
-171 VWTDKPEQGKQEIAF
+171 EQEVAF
-186 VPEIFKSFRCLG
+186 VRNIFSHFCSVGKHGRHLTYGLLMRSFDIFMETHW
-198 VNGTKIGRMWSP
+198 NTM
-210 LAAFKRREWD
+210 
-220 EIPQEWK
+220 PQEWK
-227 VQALPQYIID
+227 
-237 NCGEERADNW
+237 
-247 CEQDERQFIREN
+247 
-259 CPFYIKHLPEVVE
+259 
-272 LVIKR
+272 
-277 MQSDERN
+277 MQ
-284 NLDPVLVAK
+284 V
-293 MREEALVLSGR
+293 
-304 KVEAKAT
+304 
-311 EAKPAQVTH
+311 
-320 FRTFANAKLKNVFA
+320 
-334 REKFVGEM
+334 
-342 LESITSEIV
+342 
-351 LFKDV
+351 
-356 ARRVWNTLGWERRDI
+356 
-371 NNCDFDEFLD
+371 
-381 TKLVPLYWKLPRQ
+381 
-394 WRMDTAE
+394 E
-401 DIPEQ
+401 DIPEAVMEYFYGWDSADVIALGPVKTKYLFEVCQ
-406 YREHLAD
+406 LALETLKAKHKALKNPVIPLID
-413 RGRLTYFEGQYPI
+413 DDLVAQLLEEAKVLA
-426 RMSALPYACK
+426 SAKADK
-436 LVIDAIRGL
+436 V
-445 GYELWEETVDEVMR
+445 EVKAT
-459 EACTLA
+459 EQ
-465 GAELESEEQ
+465 ESEEQ

-485 VTAAYSADEQTK
+485 VTAAYSADKQTK
-497 AMIEERVDFVS
+497 AMVNERVDFVS

-525 VWAANVI
+525 VRADNII

-543 LDLVEAKH
+543 LDLIEANS

-559 KRWTGCVATEFVAI
+559 KRWTGYVATEFVAI
-573 NASSLPNFTAA
+573 SASSLPNFTAA

-621 RLSTNEVIDACTN
+621 RLSTNEVIDACTD
-634 FSVQGCSPMALT
+634 FSVQDCSPMALV

-653 KFMVQWEDGR
+653 KFMVQWEDGAR
-663 KLFPNDVKDLQQCL
+663 LFPNDVKDLEQCL
-677 DLIEA
+677 NLIEA
-682 TVNAHEVE
+682 TVNAQEVE

-758 LVDDNGDPIAHL
+758 LVDDNGEPIAHL

>member
-89 AASMAVDA
+89 TASMAVDA

-150 KSEPTEP
+150 KTEPTEP
-157 NEMTVLEWLDNGCD
+157 NEAEATEADAKEEKWVTQMNFLDNLDGTLYNWID
-171 VWTDKPEQGKQEIAF
+171 QPKEGEQEVAFILRIFGAINNVGKNSNELPHSLLSKAF
-186 VPEIFKSFRCLG
+186 DSFME
-198 VNGTKIGRMWSP
+198 THWHTM
-210 LAAFKRREWD
+210 
-220 EIPQEWK
+220 PQEWK
-227 VQALPQYIID
+227 MQV
-237 NCGEERADNW
+237 EEIPEPVMD
-247 CEQDERQFIREN
+247 F
-259 CPFYIKHLPEVVE
+259 FYGWDAAKVLARGPVRTKYLVEVCQ
-272 LVIKR
+272 LVIETIKTF
-277 MQSDERN
+277 N
-284 NLDPVLVAK
+284 ANALDDALVAQL
-293 MREEALVLSGR
+293 MEEAKMLAS
-304 KVEAKAT
+304 AKADK
-311 EAKPAQVTH
+311 EEVKAAEV
-320 FRTFANAKLKNVFA
+320 
-334 REKFVGEM
+334 
-342 LESITSEIV
+342 ES
-351 LFKDV
+351 K
-356 ARRVWNTLGWERRDI
+356 
-371 NNCDFDEFLD
+371 
-381 TKLVPLYWKLPRQ
+381 
-394 WRMDTAE
+394 
-401 DIPEQ
+401 
-406 YREHLAD
+406 
-413 RGRLTYFEGQYPI
+413 
-426 RMSALPYACK
+426 
-436 LVIDAIRGL
+436 
-445 GYELWEETVDEVMR
+445 
-459 EACTLA
+459 
-465 GAELESEEQ
+465 EQ

-485 VTAAYSADEQTK
+485 VTAAYSADKQTK

-514 EGRLLATNNGL
+514 EGRLLATTNGL
-525 VWAANVI
+525 VRVENVI
-532 DNMAMFYIANE
+532 NNMAMFYIANE

-573 NASSLPNFTAA
+573 SASSLPNFTAA
-584 LVHELEAKGKRINY
+584 LVHEMEAKGKRINY

-621 RLSTNEVIDACTN
+621 HLSTNEVIDACTN

-663 KLFPNDVKDLQQCL
+663 KLFPNDVKDLEQCL

-682 TVNAHEVE
+682 TVNAHEVA

-758 LVDDNGDPIAHL
+758 LVDDNGEPIAHL

>member
-138 AQVNNAAVKLSS
+138 AQVNNAAVKLST

-157 NEMTVLEWLDNGCD
+157 NESEATEADAKEEKWVTQMNFLDNLDGTLYNWID
-171 VWTDKPEQGKQEIAF
+171 QPKEGEQEVAFILRIFGAINNVGKNSYELPHSLLSKAF
-186 VPEIFKSFRCLG
+186 DSFME
-198 VNGTKIGRMWSP
+198 THWHTM
-210 LAAFKRREWD
+210 
-220 EIPQEWK
+220 PQEWK
-227 VQALPQYIID
+227 MQV
-237 NCGEERADNW
+237 EEIPEPVMD
-247 CEQDERQFIREN
+247 F
-259 CPFYIKHLPEVVE
+259 FYGWDAAKVLARGPVRTKYLVEVCQ
-272 LVIKR
+272 LVIETIKTF
-277 MQSDERN
+277 N
-284 NLDPVLVAK
+284 ANALDDALVAQLL
-293 MREEALVLSGR
+293 EEAKVLAR
-304 KVEAKAT
+304 AKADKVEAKA
-311 EAKPAQVTH
+311 V
-320 FRTFANAKLKNVFA
+320 
-334 REKFVGEM
+334 
-342 LESITSEIV
+342 
-351 LFKDV
+351 
-356 ARRVWNTLGWERRDI
+356 
-371 NNCDFDEFLD
+371 
-381 TKLVPLYWKLPRQ
+381 
-394 WRMDTAE
+394 
-401 DIPEQ
+401 
-406 YREHLAD
+406 
-413 RGRLTYFEGQYPI
+413 
-426 RMSALPYACK
+426 
-436 LVIDAIRGL
+436 
-445 GYELWEETVDEVMR
+445 EV
-459 EACTLA
+459 
-465 GAELESEEQ
+465 ESEEQ

-485 VTAAYSADEQTK
+485 VTAAYSADKQTK

-514 EGRLLATNNGL
+514 EGRLLATTNGL
-525 VWAANVI
+525 VRVDNVI
-532 DNMAMFYIANE
+532 DNMAMFYIANG
-543 LDLVEAKH
+543 LDLTEAKH

-573 NASSLPNFTAA
+573 SASSLPNFTAA
-584 LVHELEAKGKRINY
+584 LVHEMEAKGKRINY

-663 KLFPNDVKDLQQCL
+663 KLFPNDVKDLEQCL
-677 DLIEA
+677 DLIDA
-682 TVNAHEVE
+682 TVNAHEVA

-724 PREEARLERELGISD
+724 PREEARLEREMGISD

>member
-138 AQVNNAAVKLSS
+138 AQVNNAAVKLST

-157 NEMTVLEWLDNGCD
+157 NESEATEADAKEEKWVTQMNFLDNLDGTLYNWID
-171 VWTDKPEQGKQEIAF
+171 QPKEGEQEVAFILRIFGAINNVGKNSYELPHSLLSKAF
-186 VPEIFKSFRCLG
+186 DSFME
-198 VNGTKIGRMWSP
+198 THWHTM
-210 LAAFKRREWD
+210 
-220 EIPQEWK
+220 PQEWK
-227 VQALPQYIID
+227 MQV
-237 NCGEERADNW
+237 EEIPEPVMD
-247 CEQDERQFIREN
+247 F
-259 CPFYIKHLPEVVE
+259 FYGWDAAKVLARGPVRTKYLVEVCQ
-272 LVIKR
+272 LVIETIKTF
-277 MQSDERN
+277 N
-284 NLDPVLVAK
+284 ANALDDALVAQLL
-293 MREEALVLSGR
+293 EEAKVLAR
-304 KVEAKAT
+304 AKADKVEAKA
-311 EAKPAQVTH
+311 V
-320 FRTFANAKLKNVFA
+320 
-334 REKFVGEM
+334 
-342 LESITSEIV
+342 
-351 LFKDV
+351 
-356 ARRVWNTLGWERRDI
+356 
-371 NNCDFDEFLD
+371 
-381 TKLVPLYWKLPRQ
+381 
-394 WRMDTAE
+394 
-401 DIPEQ
+401 
-406 YREHLAD
+406 
-413 RGRLTYFEGQYPI
+413 
-426 RMSALPYACK
+426 
-436 LVIDAIRGL
+436 
-445 GYELWEETVDEVMR
+445 EV
-459 EACTLA
+459 
-465 GAELESEEQ
+465 ESEEQ

-485 VTAAYSADEQTK
+485 VTAAYSADKQTK

-514 EGRLLATNNGL
+514 EGRLLATTNGL
-525 VWAANVI
+525 VRVDNI
-532 DNMAMFYIANE
+532 ITNMAMFYIANE

-573 NASSLPNFTAA
+573 SASSLPNFTAA
-584 LVHELEAKGKRINY
+584 LVHEMEAKGKRINY

-609 TAATCCITGEYY
+609 TAATCCITSEYY

-663 KLFPNDVKDLQQCL
+663 KLFPNDVKDLEQCL
-677 DLIEA
+677 DLIDA
-682 TVNAHEVE
+682 TVNAHEVA

-724 PREEARLERELGISD
+724 PREEARLEREMGISD

>member
-43 RLRSPKLAHLFTT
+43 RLRSPKLAHLFAT

-64 PRALVVVVSIA
+64 PRALVVIVSIA
-75 LKDAMQVIDVTATG
+75 LKDAMQLIDVTATG

-104 CLLETRALSSGSAV
+104 CLLETRAISSGSAV
-118 IANNVHTFPLRH
+118 IANNIHTFPLRH

-157 NEMTVLEWLDNGCD
+157 NEAEVTEEKWVTQMNFLDNLDGTLYNWVD
-171 VWTDKPEQGKQEIAF
+171 QPKEGDQEVAFILRIFGAISHVGKNSYELPHSLLSKAF
-186 VPEIFKSFRCLG
+186 DTFME
-198 VNGTKIGRMWSP
+198 THWHTM
-210 LAAFKRREWD
+210 
-220 EIPQEWK
+220 PQEWK
-227 VQALPQYIID
+227 
-237 NCGEERADNW
+237 
-247 CEQDERQFIREN
+247 
-259 CPFYIKHLPEVVE
+259 
-272 LVIKR
+272 
-277 MQSDERN
+277 MQ
-284 NLDPVLVAK
+284 V
-293 MREEALVLSGR
+293 
-304 KVEAKAT
+304 
-311 EAKPAQVTH
+311 
-320 FRTFANAKLKNVFA
+320 
-334 REKFVGEM
+334 
-342 LESITSEIV
+342 
-351 LFKDV
+351 
-356 ARRVWNTLGWERRDI
+356 
-371 NNCDFDEFLD
+371 
-381 TKLVPLYWKLPRQ
+381 
-394 WRMDTAE
+394 E
-401 DIPEQ
+401 DIPEPVMDFF
-406 YREHLAD
+406 YGWDAAKVLA
-413 RGRLTYFEGQYPI
+413 RGPVRTKYLVEVCQ
-426 RMSALPYACK
+426 
-436 LVIDAIRGL
+436 LVIETIKTFNKNALDDAL
-445 GYELWEETVDEVMR
+445 VAQLMEEAKMLASAKADKVEVKAV
-459 EACTLA
+459 EV
-465 GAELESEEQ
+465 ESKEQ

-485 VTAAYSADEQTK
+485 VSAAYSADKQTK

-514 EGRLLATNNGL
+514 EGRLLATTNGL
-525 VWAANVI
+525 VRVDNI
-532 DNMAMFYIANE
+532 ITNMAMFYIANE

-559 KRWTGCVATEFVAI
+559 KRWTGYVATEFVAI
-573 NASSLPNFTAA
+573 SASSLPNFTAA
-584 LVHELEAKGKRINY
+584 LVHEMEGQGKRINY

-663 KLFPNDVKDLQQCL
+663 KLFPNDVKGLEQCL

-739 EDKDMGFVYDPEHG
+739 DDKDMGFVYDPEHG

>member
-43 RLRSPKLAHLFTT
+43 RLRSPKLAHLFTA

-138 AQVNNAAVKLSS
+138 AQVNNAAVKLST

-157 NEMTVLEWLDNGCD
+157 NESEATEVDAKEEKWVTQMNFLDNLDGTLYNWID
-171 VWTDKPEQGKQEIAF
+171 QPKEGEQEVAFILRIFGAINNVGKNSYELPHSLLSKAF
-186 VPEIFKSFRCLG
+186 DSFME
-198 VNGTKIGRMWSP
+198 THWHTM
-210 LAAFKRREWD
+210 
-220 EIPQEWK
+220 PQEWK
-227 VQALPQYIID
+227 MQV
-237 NCGEERADNW
+237 EEIPEPVMD
-247 CEQDERQFIREN
+247 F
-259 CPFYIKHLPEVVE
+259 FYGWDAAKVLARGPVRTKYLVEVCQ
-272 LVIKR
+272 LVIETIKTF
-277 MQSDERN
+277 N
-284 NLDPVLVAK
+284 ANALDDALVAQLL
-293 MREEALVLSGR
+293 EEAKVLAR
-304 KVEAKAT
+304 AKADKVEAKA
-311 EAKPAQVTH
+311 V
-320 FRTFANAKLKNVFA
+320 
-334 REKFVGEM
+334 
-342 LESITSEIV
+342 
-351 LFKDV
+351 
-356 ARRVWNTLGWERRDI
+356 
-371 NNCDFDEFLD
+371 
-381 TKLVPLYWKLPRQ
+381 
-394 WRMDTAE
+394 
-401 DIPEQ
+401 
-406 YREHLAD
+406 
-413 RGRLTYFEGQYPI
+413 
-426 RMSALPYACK
+426 
-436 LVIDAIRGL
+436 
-445 GYELWEETVDEVMR
+445 EV
-459 EACTLA
+459 
-465 GAELESEEQ
+465 ESEEQ
-474 IEAQAVKSLHP
+474 TEAQAVKSLHP
-485 VTAAYSADEQTK
+485 VTAAYSADKQTK

-514 EGRLLATNNGL
+514 EGRLLATTNGL
-525 VWAANVI
+525 VRVDNI
-532 DNMAMFYIANE
+532 ITNMAMFYIANE

-573 NASSLPNFTAA
+573 SASSLPNFTAA

-663 KLFPNDVKDLQQCL
+663 KLFPNDVQDLQQCL

-724 PREEARLERELGISD
+724 PREEARLEREMGISD

-770 PGQELNVPSTE
+770 PGQELNVPSTD

>member
-9 SLKTIENTELYS
+9 SLQTIENTELYS

-31 IDSKLTYRTIRA
+31 VDSKLTYRTIRA
-43 RLRSPKLAHLFTT
+43 RLRSPKLAHLFTA
-56 VGKDIGFE
+56 VGNDIGFE
-64 PRALVVVVSIA
+64 PRSLVVIVSIA
-75 LKDAMQVIDVTATG
+75 LKDAMQVIDVNATG

-104 CLLETRALSSGSAV
+104 CLLETRALSSGSKV
-118 IANNVHTFPLRH
+118 IENTVHTFPLRH

-138 AQVNNAAVKLSS
+138 AQVNNAAVKLS
-150 KSEPTEP
+150 
-157 NEMTVLEWLDNGCD
+157 
-171 VWTDKPEQGKQEIAF
+171 
-186 VPEIFKSFRCLG
+186 
-198 VNGTKIGRMWSP
+198 TKTT
-210 LAAFKRREWD
+210 K
-220 EIPQEWK
+220 
-227 VQALPQYIID
+227 
-237 NCGEERADNW
+237 
-247 CEQDERQFIREN
+247 
-259 CPFYIKHLPEVVE
+259 
-272 LVIKR
+272 
-277 MQSDERN
+277 
-284 NLDPVLVAK
+284 
-293 MREEALVLSGR
+293 
-304 KVEAKAT
+304 
-311 EAKPAQVTH
+311 VTH
-320 FRTFANAKLKNVFA
+320 FRAFANLKNVFA
-334 REKFVGEM
+334 REHFEGEM
-342 LESITSEIV
+342 LESIASEIV
-351 LFKDV
+351 LFKNV
-356 ARRVWNTLGWERRDI
+356 ASRVWNALEWDRRDI
-371 NNCDFDEFLD
+371 NQCDFDEFME
-381 TKLVPLYWKLPRQ
+381 TQVMPLYWKLPLE
-394 WRMDTAE
+394 WRMDTTE
-401 DIPEQ
+401 SIPEQ

-413 RGRLTYFEGQYPI
+413 HSRLVYFEGQYPI
-426 RMSALPYACK
+426 AMAALPYACK
-436 LVIDAIRGL
+436 LVIDAIKSL
-445 GYELWEETVDEVMR
+445 GYKVWEETVEEVMR
-459 EACTLA
+459 EACALA

-485 VTAAYSADEQTK
+485 TTAAYNADEQSK
-497 AMIEERVDFVS
+497 VMINERVDFVS

-514 EGRLLATNNGL
+514 EGHLLATSHGL
-525 VWAANVI
+525 VRADNVI

-559 KRWTGCVATEFVAI
+559 KHWTGSVATEFAAI

-634 FSVQGCSPMALT
+634 FSVQGCSPMALA

-653 KFMVQWEDGR
+653 KFMVQWEDGVR
-663 KLFPNDVKDLQQCL
+663 LFPNDVQDLQQCL

-709 FGQVPYEEYIDFSID
+709 FGQVPYEEYVDFSID
-724 PREEARLERELGISD
+724 PREEARLEREMGISD
-739 EDKDMGFVYDPEHG
+739 DEKDLGFVYDPEHG

-758 LVDDNGDPIAHL
+758 LIDDNGEPIAHL

>member
-89 AASMAVDA
+89 ATSMAVDA

-138 AQVNNAAVKLSS
+138 AQVNNAAVKLST

-157 NEMTVLEWLDNGCD
+157 NEAEATEADAKEEKWVTQMNFLDNLDDTLYNWVDQPKEG
-171 VWTDKPEQGKQEIAF
+171 EQEVAFILRIFGAINNVGKNSYELPHSLLSKAF
-186 VPEIFKSFRCLG
+186 DTFME
-198 VNGTKIGRMWSP
+198 THWHTM
-210 LAAFKRREWD
+210 
-220 EIPQEWK
+220 PQEWK
-227 VQALPQYIID
+227 
-237 NCGEERADNW
+237 
-247 CEQDERQFIREN
+247 
-259 CPFYIKHLPEVVE
+259 
-272 LVIKR
+272 
-277 MQSDERN
+277 MQ
-284 NLDPVLVAK
+284 V
-293 MREEALVLSGR
+293 
-304 KVEAKAT
+304 
-311 EAKPAQVTH
+311 
-320 FRTFANAKLKNVFA
+320 
-334 REKFVGEM
+334 
-342 LESITSEIV
+342 
-351 LFKDV
+351 
-356 ARRVWNTLGWERRDI
+356 
-371 NNCDFDEFLD
+371 
-381 TKLVPLYWKLPRQ
+381 
-394 WRMDTAE
+394 E
-401 DIPEQ
+401 DIPEPVMDFF
-406 YREHLAD
+406 YGWDAAKVLA
-413 RGRLTYFEGQYPI
+413 RGPVRTKYLVEVCQ
-426 RMSALPYACK
+426 
-436 LVIDAIRGL
+436 LVIETIKTFNANALDDAL
-445 GYELWEETVDEVMR
+445 VAQLMEEAKALASAKADKEEAKAAEV
-459 EACTLA
+459 
-465 GAELESEEQ
+465 ESKEQ

-485 VTAAYSADEQTK
+485 VSAAYSADKQTK

-551 AVLKSEQF
+551 TVLKSEQF

-573 NASSLPNFTAA
+573 SASSLPNFTAA
-584 LVHELEAKGKRINY
+584 LVHEMEAKGKRINY

-663 KLFPNDVKDLQQCL
+663 KLFPNDVQDLQQCL
-677 DLIEA
+677 DLIES
-682 TVNAHEVE
+682 TVNAQEVA

-724 PREEARLERELGISD
+724 PREEARLEREMGISD

>member
-31 IDSKLTYRTIRA
+31 IDSKLTYRTIRV

-138 AQVNNAAVKLSS
+138 AQVNNAAVKLST

-157 NEMTVLEWLDNGCD
+157 NEAEATEATEEKWVTQMNFLDNLDGTLYNWID
-171 VWTDKPEQGKQEIAF
+171 QPKEGEQEVAFILRIFGAINNVGKNSYELPHSLLSKAF
-186 VPEIFKSFRCLG
+186 DTFME
-198 VNGTKIGRMWSP
+198 THWHTM
-210 LAAFKRREWD
+210 
-220 EIPQEWK
+220 PQEWK
-227 VQALPQYIID
+227 MQV
-237 NCGEERADNW
+237 EEIPEPVMD
-247 CEQDERQFIREN
+247 F
-259 CPFYIKHLPEVVE
+259 FYGWDAAKVLARGPVRTKYLVEVCQ
-272 LVIKR
+272 LVIETIKTF
-277 MQSDERN
+277 N
-284 NLDPVLVAK
+284 ANALDDALVAQL
-293 MREEALVLSGR
+293 MEEAKVLAS
-304 KVEAKAT
+304 AKADK
-311 EAKPAQVTH
+311 EEVKA
-320 FRTFANAKLKNVFA
+320 
-334 REKFVGEM
+334 
-342 LESITSEIV
+342 
-351 LFKDV
+351 
-356 ARRVWNTLGWERRDI
+356 
-371 NNCDFDEFLD
+371 
-381 TKLVPLYWKLPRQ
+381 
-394 WRMDTAE
+394 AE
-401 DIPEQ
+401 
-406 YREHLAD
+406 
-413 RGRLTYFEGQYPI
+413 
-426 RMSALPYACK
+426 
-436 LVIDAIRGL
+436 V
-445 GYELWEETVDEVMR
+445 
-459 EACTLA
+459 
-465 GAELESEEQ
+465 ESEEQ

-485 VTAAYSADEQTK
+485 VTAAYSADKQTK

-514 EGRLLATNNGL
+514 EGRLLATTNGL
-525 VWAANVI
+525 VRADNII
-532 DNMAMFYIANE
+532 DNMAMFYIANQ

-573 NASSLPNFTAA
+573 SASSLPNFTAA
-584 LVHELEAKGKRINY
+584 LVHEMEAKGKRINY

-663 KLFPNDVKDLQQCL
+663 KLFPNDVQDLQQCL

-724 PREEARLERELGISD
+724 PREEARLEREMGISD

>member
-75 LKDAMQVIDVTATG
+75 LKDAMQVIDVNATG

-138 AQVNNAAVKLSS
+138 AQVNNAAVKLST

-157 NEMTVLEWLDNGCD
+157 NEAEATEAEATEEKWVTQMNFLTNLDETLYTWVDQPKEG
-171 VWTDKPEQGKQEIAF
+171 EQEIAF
-186 VPEIFKSFRCLG
+186 VRNIFSQFYSVGAHDRRLTYG
-198 VNGTKIGRMWSP
+198 FLMR
-210 LAAFKRREWD
+210 AFNCFMKTRWD
-220 EIPQEWK
+220 TMPQEWK
-227 VQALPQYIID
+227 VQVQDLPKPVSGFFYGWDLEDVMALGPVKTKYLFEVCQLAIETLKATHKAVQDPFMALID
-237 NCGEERADNW
+237 DA
-247 CEQDERQFIREN
+247 
-259 CPFYIKHLPEVVE
+259 
-272 LVIKR
+272 
-277 MQSDERN
+277 
-284 NLDPVLVAK
+284 LVAQL
-293 MREEALVLSGR
+293 MEEAKVLAR
-304 KVEAKAT
+304 AKADK
-311 EAKPAQVTH
+311 EEVKAAEV
-320 FRTFANAKLKNVFA
+320 
-334 REKFVGEM
+334 
-342 LESITSEIV
+342 ES
-351 LFKDV
+351 K
-356 ARRVWNTLGWERRDI
+356 
-371 NNCDFDEFLD
+371 
-381 TKLVPLYWKLPRQ
+381 
-394 WRMDTAE
+394 
-401 DIPEQ
+401 
-406 YREHLAD
+406 
-413 RGRLTYFEGQYPI
+413 
-426 RMSALPYACK
+426 
-436 LVIDAIRGL
+436 
-445 GYELWEETVDEVMR
+445 
-459 EACTLA
+459 
-465 GAELESEEQ
+465 EQ

-485 VTAAYSADEQTK
+485 VTAAYSADKQTK

-514 EGRLLATNNGL
+514 EGRLLATTNGL
-525 VWAANVI
+525 VRVDNVI

-543 LDLVEAKH
+543 LDLTEAKH

-573 NASSLPNFTAA
+573 SASSLPNFTAA
-584 LVHELEAKGKRINY
+584 LVHEMEAKGKRINY

-621 RLSTNEVIDACTN
+621 RLSANEVIDACTN

-663 KLFPNDVKDLQQCL
+663 KLFPNDVQDLQQCL

-682 TVNAHEVE
+682 AVNAHEVE

-724 PREEARLERELGISD
+724 PREEARLEREMGISD

-770 PGQELNVPSTE
+770 PGQELNVPSTD

>member
-64 PRALVVVVSIA
+64 PRALVVIVSIA

-138 AQVNNAAVKLSS
+138 AQVNNAAVKLST

-157 NEMTVLEWLDNGCD
+157 NEVEATEEKWVTQMNFLDNLDGTLYNWVD
-171 VWTDKPEQGKQEIAF
+171 QPKEGEQEVAFILRIFGAINNVGKNSYELPHSLLSKAF
-186 VPEIFKSFRCLG
+186 DTFME
-198 VNGTKIGRMWSP
+198 THWHTM
-210 LAAFKRREWD
+210 
-220 EIPQEWK
+220 PQEWK
-227 VQALPQYIID
+227 
-237 NCGEERADNW
+237 
-247 CEQDERQFIREN
+247 
-259 CPFYIKHLPEVVE
+259 
-272 LVIKR
+272 
-277 MQSDERN
+277 MQ
-284 NLDPVLVAK
+284 V
-293 MREEALVLSGR
+293 
-304 KVEAKAT
+304 
-311 EAKPAQVTH
+311 
-320 FRTFANAKLKNVFA
+320 
-334 REKFVGEM
+334 
-342 LESITSEIV
+342 
-351 LFKDV
+351 
-356 ARRVWNTLGWERRDI
+356 
-371 NNCDFDEFLD
+371 
-381 TKLVPLYWKLPRQ
+381 
-394 WRMDTAE
+394 E
-401 DIPEQ
+401 DIPESVMDFL
-406 YREHLAD
+406 YGWDAAKVLA
-413 RGRLTYFEGQYPI
+413 RGPVRTKYLVEVCQ
-426 RMSALPYACK
+426 
-436 LVIDAIRGL
+436 LVIETIKTFNANALDDAL
-445 GYELWEETVDEVMR
+445 VAQLMEEAKVLASAKADKEETKAVEV
-459 EACTLA
+459 
-465 GAELESEEQ
+465 ESKEQ

-485 VTAAYSADEQTK
+485 VTAAYSADKQTK

-514 EGRLLATNNGL
+514 EGRLLATTNGL
-525 VWAANVI
+525 VRADNI
-532 DNMAMFYIANE
+532 ITNMAMFYIANE

-573 NASSLPNFTAA
+573 SASSLPNFTAA

-621 RLSTNEVIDACTN
+621 RLSANEVIDACTN

-663 KLFPNDVKDLQQCL
+663 KLFPNDVKDLEQCL
-677 DLIEA
+677 NLIEA

-724 PREEARLERELGISD
+724 PREEARLEREMGISD

>member
-138 AQVNNAAVKLSS
+138 AQVNNAAVKLST

-157 NEMTVLEWLDNGCD
+157 NEAEAKEEKWVTQMNFLDNLDGTLYNWID
-171 VWTDKPEQGKQEIAF
+171 QPKEGEQEVAFILRIFGAINNVGKNSYELPHSLLSKAF
-186 VPEIFKSFRCLG
+186 DTFME
-198 VNGTKIGRMWSP
+198 THWHTM
-210 LAAFKRREWD
+210 
-220 EIPQEWK
+220 PQEWK
-227 VQALPQYIID
+227 MQV
-237 NCGEERADNW
+237 EEIPEPVMD
-247 CEQDERQFIREN
+247 F
-259 CPFYIKHLPEVVE
+259 FYGWDAAKVLARGPVRTKYLVEVCQ
-272 LVIKR
+272 LVIETIKTF
-277 MQSDERN
+277 N
-284 NLDPVLVAK
+284 ANALDDALVAQL
-293 MREEALVLSGR
+293 MEEAKVLAS
-304 KVEAKAT
+304 AKADK
-311 EAKPAQVTH
+311 EEVKAAEV
-320 FRTFANAKLKNVFA
+320 
-334 REKFVGEM
+334 
-342 LESITSEIV
+342 ES
-351 LFKDV
+351 K
-356 ARRVWNTLGWERRDI
+356 
-371 NNCDFDEFLD
+371 
-381 TKLVPLYWKLPRQ
+381 
-394 WRMDTAE
+394 
-401 DIPEQ
+401 
-406 YREHLAD
+406 
-413 RGRLTYFEGQYPI
+413 
-426 RMSALPYACK
+426 
-436 LVIDAIRGL
+436 
-445 GYELWEETVDEVMR
+445 
-459 EACTLA
+459 
-465 GAELESEEQ
+465 EQ

-485 VTAAYSADEQTK
+485 VTAAYSADKQTK

-514 EGRLLATNNGL
+514 EGRLLATTNGL
-525 VWAANVI
+525 VRADNI
-532 DNMAMFYIANE
+532 ITNMAMFYIANQ

-551 AVLKSEQF
+551 AVLKTEQF

-584 LVHELEAKGKRINY
+584 LVHEMEAKGKRINY

-663 KLFPNDVKDLQQCL
+663 KLFPNDVQDLQQCL

-724 PREEARLERELGISD
+724 PREEARLEREMGISD

>member
-64 PRALVVVVSIA
+64 PRALVVIVSIA
-75 LKDAMQVIDVTATG
+75 LKDAMQLIDVTATG

-104 CLLETRALSSGSAV
+104 CLLETRAISSGSAV
-118 IANNVHTFPLRH
+118 IANNIHTFPLRH

-138 AQVNNAAVKLSS
+138 AQINNAAVKLNA
-150 KSEPTEP
+150 KTEPTEP
-157 NEMTVLEWLDNGCD
+157 NETEVTEVDAKEEKWVTQMNFLDNLDDTLYNWVDQPKEG
-171 VWTDKPEQGKQEIAF
+171 EQEVAF
-186 VPEIFKSFRCLG
+186 LIRIFGAISRVSKANELPHSLLS
-198 VNGTKIGRMWSP
+198 K
-210 LAAFKRREWD
+210 AFDTFMETHWHTM
-220 EIPQEWK
+220 PQEWK
-227 VQALPQYIID
+227 
-237 NCGEERADNW
+237 
-247 CEQDERQFIREN
+247 
-259 CPFYIKHLPEVVE
+259 
-272 LVIKR
+272 
-277 MQSDERN
+277 MQ
-284 NLDPVLVAK
+284 V
-293 MREEALVLSGR
+293 
-304 KVEAKAT
+304 
-311 EAKPAQVTH
+311 
-320 FRTFANAKLKNVFA
+320 
-334 REKFVGEM
+334 
-342 LESITSEIV
+342 
-351 LFKDV
+351 
-356 ARRVWNTLGWERRDI
+356 
-371 NNCDFDEFLD
+371 
-381 TKLVPLYWKLPRQ
+381 
-394 WRMDTAE
+394 E
-401 DIPEQ
+401 DIPEPVMDFL
-406 YREHLAD
+406 YGKDVAVVMG
-413 RGRLTYFEGQYPI
+413 RGPVRTKYLVEVCQ
-426 RMSALPYACK
+426 
-436 LVIDAIRGL
+436 LVIETIKTFNKNALDDAL
-445 GYELWEETVDEVMR
+445 VAQLMEEAKMLANAKADKVEVK
-459 EACTLA
+459 A
-465 GAELESEEQ
+465 AEVESEEQ

-485 VTAAYSADEQTK
+485 VSAAYSADKQTK
-497 AMIEERVDFVS
+497 AMIEQRVDFVS

-514 EGRLLATNNGL
+514 EGRLLATTNGL
-525 VWAANVI
+525 VRADNI
-532 DNMAMFYIANE
+532 ITNMAMFYIANE

-559 KRWTGCVATEFVAI
+559 EHWTGYVATEFVAI

-584 LVHELEAKGKRINY
+584 LVHELEGKGKRINY

-663 KLFPNDVKDLQQCL
+663 KLFPNDVKDLEQCL

-724 PREEARLERELGISD
+724 PREEARLEREMGISD

>member
-64 PRALVVVVSIA
+64 PRALVVIVSIA
-75 LKDAMQVIDVTATG
+75 LKDAMQLIDVTATG

-104 CLLETRALSSGSAV
+104 CLLETRAISSGSAV
-118 IANNVHTFPLRH
+118 IANNIHTFPLRH

-150 KSEPTEP
+150 KSEPEPTEP
-157 NEMTVLEWLDNGCD
+157 TEEKWVTQMNFLDNLDCTLCNWVDQPKEG
-171 VWTDKPEQGKQEIAF
+171 EQEVAF
-186 VPEIFKSFRCLG
+186 IIRIFGAVSRVSKANELPHSLLSKAFDSFME
-198 VNGTKIGRMWSP
+198 THWHTM
-210 LAAFKRREWD
+210 
-220 EIPQEWK
+220 PQEWK
-227 VQALPQYIID
+227 MQVEDIPEPVMDNVYGDVLALGPVRTKY
-237 NCGEERADNW
+237 
-247 CEQDERQFIREN
+247 
-259 CPFYIKHLPEVVE
+259 LVEVCQ
-272 LVIKR
+272 LVIETIKTF
-277 MQSDERN
+277 N
-284 NLDPVLVAK
+284 ANALDDDLVAQL
-293 MREEALVLSGR
+293 MEEAKVLASAKAD
-304 KVEAKAT
+304 KVEAKA
-311 EAKPAQVTH
+311 V
-320 FRTFANAKLKNVFA
+320 
-334 REKFVGEM
+334 
-342 LESITSEIV
+342 
-351 LFKDV
+351 
-356 ARRVWNTLGWERRDI
+356 
-371 NNCDFDEFLD
+371 
-381 TKLVPLYWKLPRQ
+381 
-394 WRMDTAE
+394 
-401 DIPEQ
+401 
-406 YREHLAD
+406 
-413 RGRLTYFEGQYPI
+413 
-426 RMSALPYACK
+426 
-436 LVIDAIRGL
+436 
-445 GYELWEETVDEVMR
+445 EV
-459 EACTLA
+459 
-465 GAELESEEQ
+465 ESEEQ

-485 VTAAYSADEQTK
+485 VSAAYSADKQTK
-497 AMIEERVDFVS
+497 AMVEQRVDFVS

-514 EGRLLATNNGL
+514 EGRLLATTNGL
-525 VWAANVI
+525 VRVDNLI
-532 DNMAMFYIANE
+532 TNMAMFYIANE

-559 KRWTGCVATEFVAI
+559 KRWTGTVATEFVAI

-634 FSVQGCSPMALT
+634 FSVQGCSPMALS
-646 RRDELVN
+646 RRNELVN

-663 KLFPNDVKDLQQCL
+663 KLFPNDVKDLEQCL
-677 DLIEA
+677 DLIES
-682 TVNAHEVE
+682 TVNAHEVA

-724 PREEARLERELGISD
+724 PREEARLERQLGISD

-758 LVDDNGDPIAHL
+758 LVDDNGEPIAHL
-770 PGQELNVPSTE
+770 PGQELVVPSTE

>member
-56 VGKDIGFE
+56 VGNDTGFE
-64 PRALVVVVSIA
+64 PRALVVIVSIA
-75 LKDAMQVIDVTATG
+75 LKDAMQAIDVTVTG

-118 IANNVHTFPLRH
+118 IANNIHTFPLRH

-138 AQVNNAAVKLSS
+138 AQVNNAAVKLST
-150 KSEPTEP
+150 KTEPTEP
-157 NEMTVLEWLDNGCD
+157 NEV
-171 VWTDKPEQGKQEIAF
+171 
-186 VPEIFKSFRCLG
+186 
-198 VNGTKIGRMWSP
+198 
-210 LAAFKRREWD
+210 
-220 EIPQEWK
+220 
-227 VQALPQYIID
+227 
-237 NCGEERADNW
+237 
-247 CEQDERQFIREN
+247 
-259 CPFYIKHLPEVVE
+259 
-272 LVIKR
+272 
-277 MQSDERN
+277 
-284 NLDPVLVAK
+284 
-293 MREEALVLSGR
+293 
-304 KVEAKAT
+304 KAT
-311 EAKPAQVTH
+311 EEAKSAKVTF
-320 FRTFANAKLKNVFA
+320 FRTFANLKNVFA
-334 REKFVGEM
+334 REKFEGQM
-342 LESITSEIV
+342 LESITNEIV
-351 LFKDV
+351 LFKNV
-356 ARRVWNTLGWERRDI
+356 ARRVWNALEWERCDI
-371 NNCDFDEFLD
+371 NNCDFDELLD
-381 TKLVPLYWKLPRQ
+381 AKLVPLYWKLPRQ

-436 LVIDAIRGL
+436 LVIDAIKGL
-445 GYELWEETVDEVMR
+445 GYELWEETIEEVMR
-459 EACTLA
+459 EACALA
-465 GAELESEEQ
+465 GVELESEEQ

-497 AMIEERVDFVS
+497 AMVEERVDFVS

-543 LDLVEAKH
+543 LDLIEAKH

-559 KRWTGCVATEFVAI
+559 KHWTGYVATEFVAI
-573 NASSLPNFTAA
+573 SASSLPNFTAA

-634 FSVQGCSPMALT
+634 FSIQGCSPMALT

-653 KFMVQWEDGR
+653 KFMVQWEDSVR
-663 KLFPNDVKDLQQCL
+663 LFPNDVKDLEQCL
-677 DLIEA
+677 DLIES

-709 FGQVPYEEYIDFSID
+709 FGQVPYDEYIDFSID

-758 LVDDNGDPIAHL
+758 LVDDNGEPIAHL

>member
-64 PRALVVVVSIA
+64 PRALVVIVSIA
-75 LKDAMQVIDVTATG
+75 LKDAMQLIDVTATG

-104 CLLETRALSSGSAV
+104 CLLETRAISSGSTV
-118 IANNVHTFPLRH
+118 IANNIHTFPLRH

-150 KSEPTEP
+150 KSEPEPTEP
-157 NEMTVLEWLDNGCD
+157 TEEKWVTQMNFLDNLDDTLYNWVDQPKEG
-171 VWTDKPEQGKQEIAF
+171 EQEVAF
-186 VPEIFKSFRCLG
+186 LIRIFGAISRVSKANELPHSLLS
-198 VNGTKIGRMWSP
+198 K
-210 LAAFKRREWD
+210 AFDTFMETHWHTM
-220 EIPQEWK
+220 PQEWK
-227 VQALPQYIID
+227 
-237 NCGEERADNW
+237 
-247 CEQDERQFIREN
+247 
-259 CPFYIKHLPEVVE
+259 
-272 LVIKR
+272 
-277 MQSDERN
+277 MQ
-284 NLDPVLVAK
+284 V
-293 MREEALVLSGR
+293 
-304 KVEAKAT
+304 
-311 EAKPAQVTH
+311 
-320 FRTFANAKLKNVFA
+320 
-334 REKFVGEM
+334 
-342 LESITSEIV
+342 
-351 LFKDV
+351 
-356 ARRVWNTLGWERRDI
+356 
-371 NNCDFDEFLD
+371 
-381 TKLVPLYWKLPRQ
+381 
-394 WRMDTAE
+394 E
-401 DIPEQ
+401 DIPEPVMDFL
-406 YREHLAD
+406 YGKDVAVVMG
-413 RGRLTYFEGQYPI
+413 RGPVRTKYLVEVCQ
-426 RMSALPYACK
+426 
-436 LVIDAIRGL
+436 LVIETIKTFNANALDDAL
-445 GYELWEETVDEVMR
+445 VAQLMEEAKMLANAKADKVEVK
-459 EACTLA
+459 A
-465 GAELESEEQ
+465 AEVESEEH

-485 VTAAYSADEQTK
+485 VSAAYNADKQTK

-514 EGRLLATNNGL
+514 EGRLLATTNGL
-525 VWAANVI
+525 VRADNI
-532 DNMAMFYIANE
+532 ITNMAMFYIANE

-559 KRWTGCVATEFVAI
+559 EHWTGYVATEFVAI

-584 LVHELEAKGKRINY
+584 LVHELEGKGKRINY

-663 KLFPNDVKDLQQCL
+663 KLFPNDVKDLEQCL
-677 DLIEA
+677 DLIES

-758 LVDDNGDPIAHL
+758 LVDDNGEPIAHL
-770 PGQELNVPSTE
+770 PSQELVVPSTE

>member
-64 PRALVVVVSIA
+64 SRALVVVVSIA

-138 AQVNNAAVKLSS
+138 AQVNNAAVKLSA

-157 NEMTVLEWLDNGCD
+157 NEAEATEATEEKWVTQMNFLDNLDGTLYNWID
-171 VWTDKPEQGKQEIAF
+171 QPKEGEQEVAFILRIFGAINNVGKNSYELPHSLLSKAF
-186 VPEIFKSFRCLG
+186 DTFME
-198 VNGTKIGRMWSP
+198 THWHTM
-210 LAAFKRREWD
+210 
-220 EIPQEWK
+220 PQEWK
-227 VQALPQYIID
+227 MQV
-237 NCGEERADNW
+237 EEIPEPVMD
-247 CEQDERQFIREN
+247 F
-259 CPFYIKHLPEVVE
+259 FYGWDAAKVLARGPVRTKYLVEVCQ
-272 LVIKR
+272 LVIETIKTF
-277 MQSDERN
+277 N
-284 NLDPVLVAK
+284 ANALDDALVAQL
-293 MREEALVLSGR
+293 MEEAKVLAS
-304 KVEAKAT
+304 AKADK
-311 EAKPAQVTH
+311 EEVKAVE
-320 FRTFANAKLKNVFA
+320 V
-334 REKFVGEM
+334 
-342 LESITSEIV
+342 ES
-351 LFKDV
+351 K
-356 ARRVWNTLGWERRDI
+356 
-371 NNCDFDEFLD
+371 
-381 TKLVPLYWKLPRQ
+381 
-394 WRMDTAE
+394 
-401 DIPEQ
+401 
-406 YREHLAD
+406 
-413 RGRLTYFEGQYPI
+413 
-426 RMSALPYACK
+426 
-436 LVIDAIRGL
+436 
-445 GYELWEETVDEVMR
+445 
-459 EACTLA
+459 
-465 GAELESEEQ
+465 EQ

-485 VTAAYSADEQTK
+485 VTAAYSADKQTK
-497 AMIEERVDFVS
+497 AMIEGRVDFVS

-514 EGRLLATNNGL
+514 EGRLLATTNGL
-525 VWAANVI
+525 VRADNII
-532 DNMAMFYIANE
+532 DNMAMFYIANQ

-573 NASSLPNFTAA
+573 SASSLPNFTAA
-584 LVHELEAKGKRINY
+584 LVHEMEAKGKRINY

-663 KLFPNDVKDLQQCL
+663 KLFPNDVKDLEQCL

-724 PREEARLERELGISD
+724 PREEARLEREMGISD

>member
-150 KSEPTEP
+150 KTEPTEP
-157 NEMTVLEWLDNGCD
+157 NEAE
-171 VWTDKPEQGKQEIAF
+171 
-186 VPEIFKSFRCLG
+186 
-198 VNGTKIGRMWSP
+198 
-210 LAAFKRREWD
+210 AAE
-220 EIPQEWK
+220 
-227 VQALPQYIID
+227 V
-237 NCGEERADNW
+237 
-247 CEQDERQFIREN
+247 EN
-259 CPFYIKHLPEVVE
+259 K
-272 LVIKR
+272 
-277 MQSDERN
+277 
-284 NLDPVLVAK
+284 
-293 MREEALVLSGR
+293 
-304 KVEAKAT
+304 
-311 EAKPAQVTH
+311 
-320 FRTFANAKLKNVFA
+320 
-334 REKFVGEM
+334 
-342 LESITSEIV
+342 
-351 LFKDV
+351 
-356 ARRVWNTLGWERRDI
+356 
-371 NNCDFDEFLD
+371 
-381 TKLVPLYWKLPRQ
+381 
-394 WRMDTAE
+394 
-401 DIPEQ
+401 
-406 YREHLAD
+406 
-413 RGRLTYFEGQYPI
+413 
-426 RMSALPYACK
+426 
-436 LVIDAIRGL
+436 
-445 GYELWEETVDEVMR
+445 
-459 EACTLA
+459 
-465 GAELESEEQ
+465 EQ

-485 VTAAYSADEQTK
+485 VTAAYSADKQTK

-514 EGRLLATNNGL
+514 EGRLLATTNGL
-525 VWAANVI
+525 VRA
-532 DNMAMFYIANE
+532 DNIITNMVMFYIANE

-573 NASSLPNFTAA
+573 SASSLPNFTAA
-584 LVHELEAKGKRINY
+584 LVHELEGKGKRINY

-663 KLFPNDVKDLQQCL
+663 KLFPNDVKDLEQCL
-677 DLIEA
+677 DLIES

-724 PREEARLERELGISD
+724 PREEARLERQMGISD

-753 VFPFN
+753 AFPFN
-758 LVDDNGDPIAHL
+758 LVDDNGEPIAHL

>member
-138 AQVNNAAVKLSS
+138 AQVNNAAVKLST

-157 NEMTVLEWLDNGCD
+157 NE
-171 VWTDKPEQGKQEIAF
+171 
-186 VPEIFKSFRCLG
+186 
-198 VNGTKIGRMWSP
+198 
-210 LAAFKRREWD
+210 
-220 EIPQEWK
+220 
-227 VQALPQYIID
+227 
-237 NCGEERADNW
+237 
-247 CEQDERQFIREN
+247 
-259 CPFYIKHLPEVVE
+259 VE
-272 LVIKR
+272 
-277 MQSDERN
+277 
-284 NLDPVLVAK
+284 
-293 MREEALVLSGR
+293 
-304 KVEAKAT
+304 AT
-311 EAKPAQVTH
+311 EAEVTEEVKPAKVTIFH
-320 FRTFANAKLKNVFA
+320 AFANLKNVFV
-334 REKFVGEM
+334 REKFEGQM
-342 LESITSEIV
+342 LESITTEVI
-351 LFKDV
+351 LFATV
-356 ARRVWNTLGWERRDI
+356 ARNLWNCLEWERRDI
-371 NNCDFDEFLD
+371 NKCDFDEFFD
-381 TKLVPLYWKLPRQ
+381 TKLVPLYWKLPRE
-394 WRMDTAE
+394 WRIDTAE
-401 DIPEQ
+401 DVSED
-406 YREHLAD
+406 YRNHFEDH
-413 RGRLTYFEGQYPI
+413 GRLGYFLGQYPI

-436 LVIDAIRGL
+436 LVIDAIKGL
-445 GYELWEETVDEVMR
+445 GYNVWEETIEEAMR
-459 EACTLA
+459 EACALA
-465 GAELESEEQ
+465 GTQMESEEQ

-485 VTAAYSADEQTK
+485 VTAAYSADKQTK

-514 EGRLLATNNGL
+514 EGRLLATTNGL
-525 VWAANVI
+525 VRADNII
-532 DNMAMFYIANE
+532 DNMAMFYIANQ

-573 NASSLPNFTAA
+573 SASSLPNFTAA
-584 LVHELEAKGKRINY
+584 LVHEMEAKGKRINY

-663 KLFPNDVKDLQQCL
+663 KLFPNDVKDLEQCL

-724 PREEARLERELGISD
+724 PREEARLEREMGISD

>member
-89 AASMAVDA
+89 TASMAVDA

-150 KSEPTEP
+150 KTEPTEP
-157 NEMTVLEWLDNGCD
+157 NEAEATEADAKEEKWVTQMNFLDNLDGTLYNWID
-171 VWTDKPEQGKQEIAF
+171 QPKEGEQEVAFILRIFGAINNVGKNSNELPHSLLSKAF
-186 VPEIFKSFRCLG
+186 DSFME
-198 VNGTKIGRMWSP
+198 THWHTM
-210 LAAFKRREWD
+210 
-220 EIPQEWK
+220 PQEWK
-227 VQALPQYIID
+227 MQV
-237 NCGEERADNW
+237 EEIPEPVMD
-247 CEQDERQFIREN
+247 F
-259 CPFYIKHLPEVVE
+259 FYGWDAAKVLARGPVRTKYLVEVCQ
-272 LVIKR
+272 LVIETIKTF
-277 MQSDERN
+277 N
-284 NLDPVLVAK
+284 ANALDDALVAQL
-293 MREEALVLSGR
+293 MEEAKMLAS
-304 KVEAKAT
+304 AKADK
-311 EAKPAQVTH
+311 EEVKAAEV
-320 FRTFANAKLKNVFA
+320 
-334 REKFVGEM
+334 
-342 LESITSEIV
+342 ES
-351 LFKDV
+351 K
-356 ARRVWNTLGWERRDI
+356 
-371 NNCDFDEFLD
+371 
-381 TKLVPLYWKLPRQ
+381 
-394 WRMDTAE
+394 
-401 DIPEQ
+401 
-406 YREHLAD
+406 
-413 RGRLTYFEGQYPI
+413 
-426 RMSALPYACK
+426 
-436 LVIDAIRGL
+436 
-445 GYELWEETVDEVMR
+445 
-459 EACTLA
+459 
-465 GAELESEEQ
+465 EQ

-485 VTAAYSADEQTK
+485 VTAAYSADKQTK
-497 AMIEERVDFVS
+497 AIIEERVDFVS

-514 EGRLLATNNGL
+514 EGRLLATTNGL
-525 VWAANVI
+525 VRVENVI
-532 DNMAMFYIANE
+532 NNMAMFYIANE

-573 NASSLPNFTAA
+573 SASSLPNFTAA
-584 LVHELEAKGKRINY
+584 LVHEMEAKGKRINY

-621 RLSTNEVIDACTN
+621 HLSTNEVIDACTN

-663 KLFPNDVKDLQQCL
+663 KLFPNDVKDLEQCL

-682 TVNAHEVE
+682 TVNAHEVA

-758 LVDDNGDPIAHL
+758 LVDDNGEPIAHL

>member
-75 LKDAMQVIDVTATG
+75 LKDAMQVIDVNATG

-157 NEMTVLEWLDNGCD
+157 NEMKFLTRLDNGFHD
-171 VWTDKPEQGKQEIAF
+171 WHDQPEQGCQEVAF
-186 VPEIFKSFRCLG
+186 IHYILSSFQRAG
-198 VNGTKIGRMWSP
+198 KNGKGLEYKLLCDAKDILMQTHWHTM
-210 LAAFKRREWD
+210 
-220 EIPQEWK
+220 PQEWK
-227 VQALPQYIID
+227 VQDIPVRVMDYFLGDVGNAMSKGPVHTKYLVEVCQLVLETIKSIDKDALD
-237 NCGEERADNW
+237 D
-247 CEQDERQFIREN
+247 D
-259 CPFYIKHLPEVVE
+259 
-272 LVIKR
+272 
-277 MQSDERN
+277 
-284 NLDPVLVAK
+284 LVAQLL
-293 MREEALVLSGR
+293 EEAKVLASAVADKEEVKST
-304 KVEAKAT
+304 KVT
-311 EAKPAQVTH
+311 FFH
-320 FRTFANAKLKNVFA
+320 TFANLKNVFA
-334 REKFVGEM
+334 REKFEGEM
-342 LESITSEIV
+342 LESITSEVV
-351 LFKDV
+351 LFATV
-356 ARRVWNTLGWERRDI
+356 ARNLWNCLEWERRDI
-371 NNCDFDEFLD
+371 NHCDFEEFYEN
-381 TKLVPLYWKLPRQ
+381 KLVPLYWKLPRQ

-401 DIPEQ
+401 DVPEN
-406 YREHLAD
+406 YRDHFEDH
-413 RGRLTYFEGQYPI
+413 GRLGYFLGQYPI

-436 LVIDAIRGL
+436 LVIDAIKGL
-445 GYELWEETVDEVMR
+445 GYELWEETIEEAMR
-459 EACTLA
+459 EACVLA
-465 GAELESEEQ
+465 STEMESKEQ

-485 VTAAYSADEQTK
+485 VTAAYSADKQTK

-514 EGRLLATNNGL
+514 EGRLLATTNGL
-525 VWAANVI
+525 VRADNI
-532 DNMAMFYIANE
+532 ITNMAMFYIANE

-584 LVHELEAKGKRINY
+584 LVHEMEGQGKRINY

-634 FSVQGCSPMALT
+634 FSVQGCSPMVLT

-663 KLFPNDVKDLQQCL
+663 KLFPNDVKDLEQCL

-698 HGVEW
+698 HGVVW

-724 PREEARLERELGISD
+724 PREEARLERQMGISD

-758 LVDDNGDPIAHL
+758 LVDDNGEPIAHL
-770 PGQELNVPSTE
+770 PGQDLVVPSTE

>member
-64 PRALVVVVSIA
+64 PRALVVIVSIA
-75 LKDAMQVIDVTATG
+75 LKDAMQLIDVTATG

-104 CLLETRALSSGSAV
+104 CLLETRAISSGSAV
-118 IANNVHTFPLRH
+118 IANNIHTFPLRH

-138 AQVNNAAVKLSS
+138 AQVNNAAVKLSA

-157 NEMTVLEWLDNGCD
+157 NEAEATEAEATEEKWVTQMNFLDNLDGTLYNWVD
-171 VWTDKPEQGKQEIAF
+171 QPKEGDQEVAFILRIFGAVSRVGKNSYELPHSLLSKAF
-186 VPEIFKSFRCLG
+186 DTFME
-198 VNGTKIGRMWSP
+198 THWHTM
-210 LAAFKRREWD
+210 
-220 EIPQEWK
+220 PQEWK
-227 VQALPQYIID
+227 MQVEDIPEPVMD
-237 NCGEERADNW
+237 
-247 CEQDERQFIREN
+247 F
-259 CPFYIKHLPEVVE
+259 FYGWDVAKVLARGPVRTKYLVEVCQ
-272 LVIKR
+272 LVIETIKTF
-277 MQSDERN
+277 N
-284 NLDPVLVAK
+284 KNALDDALVAQL
-293 MREEALVLSGR
+293 MEEAKMLASAKAD
-304 KVEAKAT
+304 KVEAKAV
-311 EAKPAQVTH
+311 EV
-320 FRTFANAKLKNVFA
+320 
-334 REKFVGEM
+334 
-342 LESITSEIV
+342 ES
-351 LFKDV
+351 K
-356 ARRVWNTLGWERRDI
+356 
-371 NNCDFDEFLD
+371 
-381 TKLVPLYWKLPRQ
+381 
-394 WRMDTAE
+394 
-401 DIPEQ
+401 
-406 YREHLAD
+406 
-413 RGRLTYFEGQYPI
+413 
-426 RMSALPYACK
+426 
-436 LVIDAIRGL
+436 
-445 GYELWEETVDEVMR
+445 
-459 EACTLA
+459 
-465 GAELESEEQ
+465 EQ

-485 VTAAYSADEQTK
+485 VTAAYSADKQTK
-497 AMIEERVDFVS
+497 AMVEQRVDFVS

-514 EGRLLATNNGL
+514 EGRLLATTNGL
-525 VWAANVI
+525 VRVDNI
-532 DNMAMFYIANE
+532 ITNMAMFYIANE
-543 LDLVEAKH
+543 LDLIEAKS

-559 KRWTGCVATEFVAI
+559 KRWTGYVATEFVAI

-584 LVHELEAKGKRINY
+584 LVHELEGQGKRINY

-663 KLFPNDVKDLQQCL
+663 KLFPNDVKDLEQCL

-682 TVNAHEVE
+682 TVNAQEVE

-724 PREEARLERELGISD
+724 PREEARLERQMGISD

-758 LVDDNGDPIAHL
+758 LVDDNGEPIAHL

>member
-138 AQVNNAAVKLSS
+138 AQVNNAAVKLST

-157 NEMTVLEWLDNGCD
+157 NEAEATEATEEKWVTQMNFLDNLDGTLYNWID
-171 VWTDKPEQGKQEIAF
+171 QPKEGEQEVAFILRIFGAINNVGKNSYELPHSLLSKAF
-186 VPEIFKSFRCLG
+186 DTFME
-198 VNGTKIGRMWSP
+198 THWHTM
-210 LAAFKRREWD
+210 
-220 EIPQEWK
+220 PQEWK
-227 VQALPQYIID
+227 MQV
-237 NCGEERADNW
+237 EEIPEPVMD
-247 CEQDERQFIREN
+247 F
-259 CPFYIKHLPEVVE
+259 FYGWDAAKVLARGPVRTKYLVEVCQ
-272 LVIKR
+272 LVIETIKTF
-277 MQSDERN
+277 N
-284 NLDPVLVAK
+284 ANALDDALVAQL
-293 MREEALVLSGR
+293 MEEAKVLAS
-304 KVEAKAT
+304 AKADK
-311 EAKPAQVTH
+311 EEVKAVE
-320 FRTFANAKLKNVFA
+320 V
-334 REKFVGEM
+334 
-342 LESITSEIV
+342 ES
-351 LFKDV
+351 K
-356 ARRVWNTLGWERRDI
+356 
-371 NNCDFDEFLD
+371 
-381 TKLVPLYWKLPRQ
+381 
-394 WRMDTAE
+394 
-401 DIPEQ
+401 
-406 YREHLAD
+406 
-413 RGRLTYFEGQYPI
+413 
-426 RMSALPYACK
+426 
-436 LVIDAIRGL
+436 
-445 GYELWEETVDEVMR
+445 
-459 EACTLA
+459 
-465 GAELESEEQ
+465 EQ

-485 VTAAYSADEQTK
+485 VTAAYSADKQTK

-514 EGRLLATNNGL
+514 EGRLLATTNGL
-525 VWAANVI
+525 VRADNI
-532 DNMAMFYIANE
+532 ITNMAMFYIANQ

-584 LVHELEAKGKRINY
+584 LVHEMEAKGKRINY

-663 KLFPNDVKDLQQCL
+663 KLFPNDVKDLEQCL

-698 HGVEW
+698 HRVEW